1 MKKQF
6 LFFLFCLCAG
16 VSNVWAQ
23 ETDWSSLFT
32 RVSEGITYTCENDEA
47 YPWSLADGVLTS
59 TNKGVGGSSSTFKI
73 SLTCEHLAQI
83 QWRYSV
89 SSESGYDKLTI
100 KHNGV
105 ELGTYSGE
113 KEFQYYTIDVL
124 AGTHELTFTYSKDGS
139 TDTGRDEAQ
148 ISTISI
154 RSWGLEAVEI
164 NLSAPG
170 QLGEEAVAAV
180 GTLPQMVSMR
190 LQGTLNKEDWNAI
203 SNMTGLKYVDL
214 TETTLTEIPERGF
227 ANCKVQEIKWPKNL
241 KVIGKAAFCSGSGN
255 NYYYGYL
262 KGHLVLPETLDS
274 IGPAAFYASPIQKVT
289 MPHKTVALTS
299 KIFQNC
305 SSLKEVE
312 FNSCSS
318 YITSEMFKSCNSLQS
333 VSDADSV
340 KAVYNGA
347 FYGCTSLSTL
357 GTKNPKSVADYA
369 FYECKKLDSIG
380 LSEVTSLGLCAFY
393 SCQSL
398 KTVDMPKVSSMSESC
413 FSSCSALTS
422 VSIGDK
428 LSTIPSS
435 AFSGCSALKTITLGA
450 SVSYFDSYAFNGVS
464 PEKLYINA
472 PTPPGVYSSG
482 VFGSTSGTLYVPE
495 YSMVSYKLHDYWS
508 KFTSVDVNPNP
519 VTSLALNGK
528 LSLTSNARIPDSPN
542 VMMYGNGSS
551 FIVNGNKE
559 QTLGRFVAH
568 YNNSAS
574 SSIISRCNNM
584 TSTGSEV
591 RYYLDDRYWYFICPP
606 FDVRMSDI
614 TTIYGN
620 QVAVRYYDS
629 EARAAGST
637 SNWKDVAPDAT
648 LKAGQGYIFKTSSD
662 DHVCMPA
669 TEETHNQIFRSQ
681 AVTTPLSEYS
691 SDDANARNWNLV
703 GNPYACFY
711 DIYRMDYTAP
721 LTVWNSV
728 NKTYNAYSIADDA
741 FALHPM
747 EAFFVQKPD
756 GVEAITF
763 QPEGRQITST
773 IDHSAGVKAM
783 AGKAA
788 SRRFIELE
796 LSNGITDDHTRLV
809 VNPQA
814 QETFD
819 ANNDASKMMST
830 DITAQIFSVQGDEA
844 YAIKESPFA
853 AGQAEIGMW
862 FPADGQYVVNITRAD
877 VKVELMDNGAV
888 VPMPY
893 TFTADE
899 GFCEG
904 RFVLRITTDPT
915 AIEGVDG
922 NDASAPLYDLQG
934 RKVGST
940 THKGIYVQKGKKMVV
955 K

>member
-16 VSNVWAQ
+16 VSNLWAQ
-23 ETDWSSLFT
+23 ETDWSPLFT
-32 RVSEGITYTCENDEA
+32 RVSEGVTYTCENDEA
-47 YPWSLADGVLTS
+47 YPWNLANGSLIS
-59 TNKGVGGSSSTFKI
+59 TNKAHSSSSTFKI
-73 SLTCEHLAQI
+73 TFSCESAIYFHMQ
-83 QWRYSV
+83 YGT
-89 SSESGYDKLTI
+89 SSEGTYDKLTVVLDERTFTCS
-100 KHNGV
+100 GTVSSFDFV
-105 ELGTYSGE
+105 ELQPGE
-113 KEFQYYTIDVL
+113 HVL
-124 AGTHELTFTYSKDGS
+124 TLTYSKDGS
-139 TDTGRDEAQ
+139 GSSGSDQVWVSSLKLTDMETG
-148 ISTISI
+148 IPVI
-154 RSWGLEAVEI
+154 GLA
-164 NLSAPG
+164 APG
-170 QLGEEAVAAV
+170 QLGEEAIAQF
-180 GTLPQMVSMR
+180 GTLPKVDVLR
-190 LQGTLNKEDWNAI
+190 LKGSLNKEDWTTI
-203 SNMTGLKYVDL
+203 KNMTTLCYLDMS
-214 TETTLTEIPERGF
+214 ETTVTEIPAEAFTNTSIRT
-227 ANCKVQEIKWPKNL
+227 IKWPANL
-241 KVIGKAAFCSGSGN
+241 KVIGGKAFYN
-255 NYYYGYL
+255 KYL
-262 KGHLVLPETLDS
+262 RGHLVLPETLDS
-274 IGPAAFYASPIQKVT
+274 IGPSAFYRNYIDSVS
-289 MPHKTVALTS
+289 MPHKQIAFANDIFRENSNLT
-299 KIFQNC
+299 K
-305 SSLKEVE
+305 VE
-312 FNSCSS
+312 FNSCAS
-318 YITSEMFKSCNSLQS
+318 YMTNNMFYS
-333 VSDADSV
+333 
-340 KAVYNGA
+340 
-347 FYGCTSLSTL
+347 
-357 GTKNPKSVADYA
+357 
-369 FYECKKLDSIG
+369 CKKLRSVSGMECVKTIGGSVFAECDSLRTVGNIVPTMIG
-380 LSEVTSLGLCAFY
+380 NNAFYACRKLESFDLSQVTSVGEGAFY

-398 KTVDMPKVSSMSESC
+398 KTVDMPEVSSMGGSC

-428 LSTIPSS
+428 LSKIPNS

-450 SVSYFDSYAFNGVS
+450 SVSYFDYNAFNGVS

-472 PTPPGVYSSG
+472 PTPPGVYNNNT
-482 VFGSTSGTLYVPE
+482 FASTSGSLYVPE

-519 VTSLALNGK
+519 VTSLTLSGK

-542 VMMYGNGSS
+542 VMMNTGSS

-559 QTLGRFVAH
+559 QTLGSFVAY
-568 YNNSAS
+568 YNNGVS
-574 SSIISRCNNM
+574 SSVISRCNNM
-584 TSTGSEV
+584 TSTGSEA
-591 RYYLDDRYWYFICPP
+591 RYWMNSGYWYFICPP

-614 TTIYGN
+614 TTISGN
-620 QVAVRYYDS
+620 QVAIRYYDS
-629 EARAAGST
+629 EARATGST
-637 SNWKDVAPDAT
+637 SNWKDVAPEAT
-648 LKAGQGYIFKTSSD
+648 LKAGQGYIFRVSSAD
-662 DHVCMPA
+662 YVCMPA

-721 LTVWNSV
+721 LTVWNSD
-728 NKTYNAYSIADDA
+728 NRTYNAYSIADDD
-741 FALHPM
+741 FALRPM

-763 QPEGRQITST
+763 QPEGRQTDSN

-796 LSNGITDDHTRLV
+796 LSNGTTDDHTRLV

-830 DITAQIFSVQGDEA
+830 DITAQIFSVLGDEA

>member
-16 VSNVWAQ
+16 VSNLWAQ
-23 ETDWSSLFT
+23 ETDWSPLFT
-32 RVSEGITYTCENDEA
+32 RVSEGVTYTCENDEA
-47 YPWSLADGVLTS
+47 YPWNLANGSLIS
-59 TNKGVGGSSSTFKI
+59 TNKAHSSSSTFKI
-73 SLTCEHLAQI
+73 TFSCESAIYFHMQ
-83 QWRYSV
+83 YGT
-89 SSESGYDKLTI
+89 SSEGTYDKLTVVLDERTFTCS
-100 KHNGV
+100 GTVSSFDFV
-105 ELGTYSGE
+105 ELQPGE
-113 KEFQYYTIDVL
+113 HVL
-124 AGTHELTFTYSKDGS
+124 TLTYSKDGS
-139 TDTGRDEAQ
+139 GSSGSDQVWVSSLKLTDMETGIPVIDLA
-148 ISTISI
+148 
-154 RSWGLEAVEI
+154 
-164 NLSAPG
+164 APG
-170 QLGEEAVAAV
+170 QLGEEAIAQF
-180 GTLPQMVSMR
+180 GTLPKVDVLR
-190 LQGTLNKEDWNAI
+190 LKGSLNKEDWTTI
-203 SNMTGLKYVDL
+203 KNMTTLCYLDMS
-214 TETTLTEIPERGF
+214 ETTVTEIPAEAFTNTSIRT
-227 ANCKVQEIKWPKNL
+227 IKWPANL
-241 KVIGKAAFCSGSGN
+241 KVIGGKAFYN
-255 NYYYGYL
+255 KYL
-262 KGHLVLPETLDS
+262 RGHLVLPETLDS
-274 IGPAAFYASPIQKVT
+274 IGPSAFYRNYIDSVS
-289 MPHKTVALTS
+289 MPHKQIAFANDIFRENSNLT
-299 KIFQNC
+299 K
-305 SSLKEVE
+305 VE
-312 FNSCSS
+312 FNSCAS
-318 YITSEMFKSCNSLQS
+318 YMTNNMFYS
-333 VSDADSV
+333 
-340 KAVYNGA
+340 
-347 FYGCTSLSTL
+347 
-357 GTKNPKSVADYA
+357 
-369 FYECKKLDSIG
+369 CKKLRSVSGMECVKTIGGSVFAECDSLRTVGNIVPTMIG
-380 LSEVTSLGLCAFY
+380 NNAFYACRKLESFDLSQVTSVGEGAFY

-398 KTVDMPKVSSMSESC
+398 KTVDMPEVSSMGGSC

-428 LSTIPSS
+428 LSKIPRS
-435 AFSGCSALKTITLGA
+435 AFAVCSALKTITLGA
-450 SVSYFDSYAFNGVS
+450 SVSYFDYNAFNGVS

-472 PTPPGVYSSG
+472 PTPPGVYNNNT
-482 VFGSTSGTLYVPE
+482 FASTSGTLYVPE

-542 VMMYGNGSS
+542 VMMNTGSS

-559 QTLGRFVAH
+559 QTLGRFVAY
-568 YNNSAS
+568 YNYGAS

-584 TSTGSEV
+584 TSTASEA
-591 RYYLDDRYWYFICPP
+591 RYWMNSGYWYFICPP

-614 TTIYGN
+614 TTISGN
-620 QVAVRYYDS
+620 QVAIRYYDS
-629 EARAAGST
+629 EARATGST

-648 LKAGQGYIFKTSSD
+648 LKAGQGYIFRVSSAD
-662 DHVCMPA
+662 YVCMPA

-721 LTVWNSV
+721 LTVWNSD
-728 NKTYNAYSIADDA
+728 NSTYNAYSIADDD
-741 FALHPM
+741 FALRPM
-747 EAFFVQKPD
+747 QAFFVQKPD

-763 QPEGRQITST
+763 QPEGRQTDSN

-796 LSNGITDDHTRLV
+796 LSNGTTDDHTRLV

-830 DITAQIFSVQGDEA
+830 DITAQIFSVLGDEA

>member
-23 ETDWSSLFT
+23 ETDWSPLFT
-32 RVSEGITYTCENDEA
+32 RVCEGVTYTCENDEA
-47 YPWSLADGVLTS
+47 YPWNLANGYLIS
-59 TNKGVGGSSSTFKI
+59 TNKAHNSSSTFKI
-73 SLTCEHLAQI
+73 TFSCESAIYFYMQ
-83 QWRYSV
+83 YGTST
-89 SSESGYDKLTI
+89 ENGYDKLTVVLD
-100 KHNGV
+100 GSTSV
-105 ELGTYSGE
+105 CSGTASSDEFEELQPGE
-113 KEFQYYTIDVL
+113 HVL
-124 AGTHELTFTYSKDGS
+124 TLTYSKDGS
-139 TDTGRDEAQ
+139 GVGGSDQVWVSGLSLFDKETGVPLIDLA
-148 ISTISI
+148 
-154 RSWGLEAVEI
+154 
-164 NLSAPG
+164 APG
-170 QLGEEAVAAV
+170 QLGEEAVAQF
-180 GTLPQMVSMR
+180 GTLPKVDIVR
-190 LQGTLNKEDWNAI
+190 LKGSLNAEDWKTI
-203 SNMTGLKYVDL
+203 KNMTGLSYLDM
-214 TETTLTEIPERGF
+214 TETTVTEIPAEAFTNNRI
-227 ANCKVQEIKWPKNL
+227 KTIKWPANL
-241 KVIGKAAFCSGSGN
+241 KVIGGKAFYDKS
-255 NYYYGYL
+255 L
-262 KGHLVLPETLDS
+262 RGHLVLPETLDS
-274 IGPAAFYASPIQKVT
+274 IGPSAFYRNSIDSVS
-289 MPHKTVALTS
+289 MPHKQIAFANDIFRENPNLT
-299 KIFQNC
+299 K
-305 SSLKEVE
+305 VE
-312 FNSCSS
+312 FNSCAS
-318 YITSEMFKSCNSLQS
+318 YMTNNMFYSCKKLRS
-333 VSDADSV
+333 VSGMECVKTIGGSVFAECDSLRTV
-340 KAVYNGA
+340 GNIVPTTIGQ
-347 FYGCTSLSTL
+347 
-357 GTKNPKSVADYA
+357 YA
-369 FYECKKLDSIG
+369 FYNCKKLESFD
-380 LSEVTSLGLCAFY
+380 LSQVTSVGKYAFQSCHTFKSVHMPNVTSLGEYCFYDCAGLTEVSVGDKISQIPGRAFN
-393 SCQSL
+393 SCSSL
-398 KTVDMPKVSSMSESC
+398 KTV
-413 FSSCSALTS
+413 
-422 VSIGDK
+422 
-428 LSTIPSS
+428 
-435 AFSGCSALKTITLGA
+435 TLGA
-450 SVSYFDSYAFNGVS
+450 SVSYVETYAFGNS
-464 PEKLYINA
+464 SIEKLYVNS
-472 PTPPGVYSSG
+472 PTPPGVYDSNT
-482 VFGSTSGTLYVPE
+482 FGSTSGTLYVPE

-519 VTSLALNGK
+519 VSSLTLKGK
-528 LSLTSNARIPDSPN
+528 LSLTSNARIPGSPN
-542 VMMYGNGSS
+542 VMMDNNGSS

-559 QTLGRFVAH
+559 QTLGRFVA
-568 YNNSAS
+568 YYDNSAS

-584 TSTGSEV
+584 SSTASEA
-591 RYYLDDRYWYFICPP
+591 RYLMYSGRWYFICPP

-614 TTIYGN
+614 TTISGD

-648 LKAGQGYIFKTSSD
+648 LKAGQGYIFRVSSAAY
-662 DHVCMPA
+662 VCMPA

-721 LTVWNSV
+721 LTVWNTDNS
-728 NKTYNAYSIADDA
+728 TYNAYSIADDD
-741 FALHPM
+741 FALRPM
-747 EAFFVQKPD
+747 QAFFVQKPD
-756 GVEAITF
+756 GMEAITF

-773 IDHSAGVKAM
+773 IDHPAGVKAM

-915 AIEGVDG
+915 AIEGVEG

-940 THKGIYVQKGKKMVV
+940 TRKGIYVQKGKKMVV

>member
-23 ETDWSSLFT
+23 ETDWSPLFT
-32 RVSEGITYTCENDEA
+32 RVSEGVTYTCENDEA
-47 YPWSLADGVLTS
+47 YPWNLANGYLIS
-59 TNKGVGGSSSTFKI
+59 TNKADNSSSTFKI
-73 SLTCEHLAQI
+73 TFSCES
-83 QWRYSV
+83 SV
-89 SSESGYDKLTI
+89 LFGMNYGTSTESGYDKLTVVLDG
-100 KHNGV
+100 NSFTCSGTASSDEFT
-105 ELGTYSGE
+105 ELQPGE
-113 KEFQYYTIDVL
+113 HVL
-124 AGTHELTFTYSKDGS
+124 TLTYSKDGS
-139 TDTGRDEAQ
+139 GSSGSDQVWVSRLALMDQETGIPVIDLA
-148 ISTISI
+148 
-154 RSWGLEAVEI
+154 
-164 NLSAPG
+164 APG
-170 QLGEEAVAAV
+170 QLGEEAVAQF
-180 GTLPQMVSMR
+180 GTLPKVDVLR
-190 LQGTLNKEDWNAI
+190 LKGSLNKEDWATI
-203 SNMTGLKYVDL
+203 KNMTGLSYLDM
-214 TETTLTEIPERGF
+214 TETTVTEIPAEAFTNNRI
-227 ANCKVQEIKWPKNL
+227 KTIKWPANL
-241 KVIGKAAFCSGSGN
+241 KVIGGKAF
-255 NYYYGYL
+255 YEKYL

-274 IGPAAFYASPIQKVT
+274 IGPSAFYKNSIDSVS
-289 MPHKTVALTS
+289 MPHKQIAFANDIFRENPNLT
-299 KIFQNC
+299 K
-305 SSLKEVE
+305 VE
-312 FNSCSS
+312 FNSCAS
-318 YITSEMFKSCNSLQS
+318 YMTNNMFYSCKRLRS
-333 VSDADSV
+333 VSGMECVKTIGGSVFAHCDSLRTV
-340 KAVYNGA
+340 GNISPTTVGQYGFYN
-347 FYGCTSLSTL
+347 
-357 GTKNPKSVADYA
+357 
-369 FYECKKLDSIG
+369 CKKLESFD
-380 LSEVTSLGLCAFY
+380 LSQMTSVGEDAFY

-398 KTVDMPKVSSMSESC
+398 KTVDMPEVSSMGGSC

-428 LSTIPSS
+428 LSKIPSS

-450 SVSYFDSYAFNGVS
+450 SVSYFDSNAFNGVS

-472 PTPPGVYSSG
+472 PTPPGVYSNG
-482 VFGSTSGTLYVPE
+482 TFGSTSGTLYVPE

-542 VMMYGNGSS
+542 VMMYANGSS
-551 FIVNGNKE
+551 FIINGNKE
-559 QTLGRFVAH
+559 QTLGRFVAY

-584 TSTGSEV
+584 SSTASEA
-591 RYYLDDRYWYFICPP
+591 RYWMNSGYWYFICPP

-614 TTIYGN
+614 TTISGN
-620 QVAVRYYDS
+620 QVAIRYYDS
-629 EARAAGST
+629 EARATGST
-637 SNWKDVAPDAT
+637 SNWKDVAPEAT
-648 LKAGQGYIFKTSSD
+648 LKAGQGYIFRVSSAD
-662 DHVCMPA
+662 YVCMPA

-721 LTVWNSV
+721 LTVWNSD
-728 NKTYNAYSIADDA
+728 NSTYNAYSIADDD
-741 FALHPM
+741 FALRPM
-747 EAFFVQKPD
+747 QAFFVQKPD

-773 IDHSAGVKAM
+773 IDHPAGVKAM

-862 FPADGQYVVNITRAD
+862 FPADGQYVVNTTRAD

-915 AIEGVDG
+915 AIEGVEG

>member
-16 VSNVWAQ
+16 VSNLWAQ
-23 ETDWSSLFT
+23 ETDWSPLFT
-32 RVSEGITYTCENDEA
+32 RVSEGVTYTCENDEA
-47 YPWSLADGVLTS
+47 YPWNLANGSLIS
-59 TNKGVGGSSSTFKI
+59 TNKAHSSSSTFKI
-73 SLTCEHLAQI
+73 TFSCESAIYFHMQ
-83 QWRYSV
+83 YGT
-89 SSESGYDKLTI
+89 SSEGTYDKLTVVLDERTFTCS
-100 KHNGV
+100 GTVSSFDFV
-105 ELGTYSGE
+105 ELQPGE
-113 KEFQYYTIDVL
+113 HVL
-124 AGTHELTFTYSKDGS
+124 TLTYSKDGS
-139 TDTGRDEAQ
+139 GSSGSDQVWVSSLKLTDMETG
-148 ISTISI
+148 IPVI
-154 RSWGLEAVEI
+154 GLA
-164 NLSAPG
+164 APG
-170 QLGEEAVAAV
+170 QLGEEAIAQF
-180 GTLPQMVSMR
+180 GTLPKVDVLR
-190 LQGTLNKEDWNAI
+190 LKGSLNKEDWTTI
-203 SNMTGLKYVDL
+203 KNMTYLCYLDMS
-214 TETTLTEIPERGF
+214 ETTVTEIPAEAFTNTSIRT
-227 ANCKVQEIKWPKNL
+227 IKWPANL
-241 KVIGKAAFCSGSGN
+241 KVIGGKAFYN
-255 NYYYGYL
+255 KYL
-262 KGHLVLPETLDS
+262 RGHLVLPETLDS
-274 IGPAAFYASPIQKVT
+274 IGPSAFYRNYIDSVS
-289 MPHKTVALTS
+289 MPHKQIAFANDIFRENSNLT
-299 KIFQNC
+299 K
-305 SSLKEVE
+305 VE
-312 FNSCSS
+312 FNSCAS
-318 YITSEMFKSCNSLQS
+318 YMTNNMFYS
-333 VSDADSV
+333 
-340 KAVYNGA
+340 
-347 FYGCTSLSTL
+347 
-357 GTKNPKSVADYA
+357 
-369 FYECKKLDSIG
+369 CKKLRSVSGMECVKTIGGSVFAGCDSLRTVGNIVPTMIG
-380 LSEVTSLGLCAFY
+380 NNAFYACRKLESFDLSQVTSVGEGAFQSCHTFKSVHMPNVTSLGDLCFYDCAGLTEVSVGDKISKIPNQAFS
-393 SCQSL
+393 SCPSL
-398 KTVDMPKVSSMSESC
+398 KTV
-413 FSSCSALTS
+413 
-422 VSIGDK
+422 
-428 LSTIPSS
+428 
-435 AFSGCSALKTITLGA
+435 TLGA
-450 SVSYFDSYAFNGVS
+450 SVSDIGYYAFRNSSV
-464 PEKLYINA
+464 EKLYVNS
-472 PTPPGVYSSG
+472 PTPPGVYNND

-519 VTSLALNGK
+519 VTSLTLSGK

-542 VMMYGNGSS
+542 VMMNTGSS

-559 QTLGRFVAH
+559 QTLGSFVAY

-584 TSTGSEV
+584 SSTASEA
-591 RYYLDDRYWYFICPP
+591 RYRMNSGYWYFICPP

-614 TTIYGN
+614 TTISGN

-629 EARAAGST
+629 EARATGST
-637 SNWKDVAPDAT
+637 SNWKDVAPEAT
-648 LKAGQGYIFKTSSD
+648 LKAGQGYIFRVSSAD
-662 DHVCMPA
+662 YVCMPA

-721 LTVWNSV
+721 LTVWNSD
-728 NKTYNAYSIADDA
+728 NSTYNAYSIADDD
-741 FALHPM
+741 FALRPM
-747 EAFFVQKPD
+747 QAFFVQKPD

-763 QPEGRQITST
+763 QPDGRQITST

-877 VKVELMDNGAV
+877 VKVELMDNGTV

>member
-16 VSNVWAQ
+16 VSNLWAQ
-23 ETDWSSLFT
+23 ETDWSPLFT

-47 YPWSLADGVLTS
+47 YPWNLANGSLIS
-59 TNKGVGGSSSTFKI
+59 TNKAHSSSSTFKI
-73 SLTCEHLAQI
+73 TFSCESAIYFHMQ
-83 QWRYSV
+83 YGT
-89 SSESGYDKLTI
+89 SSEGTYDKLTVVLDERTFTCS
-100 KHNGV
+100 GTVSSFDFV
-105 ELGTYSGE
+105 ELQPGE
-113 KEFQYYTIDVL
+113 HVL
-124 AGTHELTFTYSKDGS
+124 TLTYSKDGS
-139 TDTGRDEAQ
+139 GSSGSDQVWVSSLKLTDMETG
-148 ISTISI
+148 IPVI
-154 RSWGLEAVEI
+154 GLA
-164 NLSAPG
+164 APG
-170 QLGEEAVAAV
+170 QLGEEAIAQF
-180 GTLPQMVSMR
+180 GTLPKVDVLR
-190 LQGTLNKEDWNAI
+190 LKGSLNKEDWTTI
-203 SNMTGLKYVDL
+203 KNMTYLCYLDMS
-214 TETTLTEIPERGF
+214 ETTVTEIPAEAFTNTSIRT
-227 ANCKVQEIKWPKNL
+227 IKWPANL
-241 KVIGKAAFCSGSGN
+241 KVIGGKAFYN
-255 NYYYGYL
+255 KYL
-262 KGHLVLPETLDS
+262 RGHLVLPETLDS
-274 IGPAAFYASPIQKVT
+274 IGPSAFYRNYIDSVS
-289 MPHKTVALTS
+289 MPHKQIAFANDIFRENSNLT
-299 KIFQNC
+299 K
-305 SSLKEVE
+305 VE
-312 FNSCSS
+312 FNSCAS
-318 YITSEMFKSCNSLQS
+318 YMTNNMFYS
-333 VSDADSV
+333 
-340 KAVYNGA
+340 
-347 FYGCTSLSTL
+347 
-357 GTKNPKSVADYA
+357 
-369 FYECKKLDSIG
+369 CKKLRSVSGMECVKTIGGSVFAGCDSLRTVGNIVPTMIG
-380 LSEVTSLGLCAFY
+380 NNAFYACRKLESFDLSQVTSVGEGAFQSCHTFKSVHMPNVTSLGDLCFYDCAGLTEVSVGDKISKIPNQAFS
-393 SCQSL
+393 SCPSL
-398 KTVDMPKVSSMSESC
+398 KTV
-413 FSSCSALTS
+413 
-422 VSIGDK
+422 
-428 LSTIPSS
+428 
-435 AFSGCSALKTITLGA
+435 TLGA
-450 SVSYFDSYAFNGVS
+450 SVSDIGYYAFRNSSV
-464 PEKLYINA
+464 EKLYVNS
-472 PTPPGVYSSG
+472 PTPPGVYNND

-519 VTSLALNGK
+519 VTSLTLSGK

-542 VMMYGNGSS
+542 VMMNTGSS

-559 QTLGRFVAH
+559 QTLGSFVAY
-568 YNNSAS
+568 YNNGVS
-574 SSIISRCNNM
+574 SSVISRCNNM
-584 TSTGSEV
+584 TSTGSEA
-591 RYYLDDRYWYFICPP
+591 RYWMNSGYWYFICPP

-614 TTIYGN
+614 TTISGN
-620 QVAVRYYDS
+620 QVAIRYYDS
-629 EARAAGST
+629 EARATGST
-637 SNWKDVAPDAT
+637 SNWKDVAPEAT
-648 LKAGQGYIFKTSSD
+648 LKAGQGYIFRVSSAD
-662 DHVCMPA
+662 YVCMPA

-721 LTVWNSV
+721 LTVWNSD
-728 NKTYNAYSIADDA
+728 NRTYNAYSIADDD
-741 FALHPM
+741 FALRPM

-796 LSNGITDDHTRLV
+796 LSNGTTDDHTRLV

-830 DITAQIFSVQGDEA
+830 DITAQIFSVLGDEA

>member
-23 ETDWSSLFT
+23 ETDWSPLFT
-32 RVSEGITYTCENDEA
+32 RVCEGVTYTCENDEA
-47 YPWSLADGVLTS
+47 YPWNLANGSLIS
-59 TNKGVGGSSSTFKI
+59 TNKVDNSSSTFKI
-73 SLTCEHLAQI
+73 TFSCES
-83 QWRYSV
+83 SV
-89 SSESGYDKLTI
+89 LFYMDYGTSTESGYDKLTVVLDG
-100 KHNGV
+100 NSFTCS
-105 ELGTYSGE
+105 GTASSGE
-113 KEFQYYTIDVL
+113 LTELQSGEHVL
-124 AGTHELTFTYSKDGS
+124 TLTYSKDGS
-139 TDTGRDEAQ
+139 GYGGSDQVWVSGLSFFDKETGVPLIDLA
-148 ISTISI
+148 
-154 RSWGLEAVEI
+154 
-164 NLSAPG
+164 APG
-170 QLGEEAVAAV
+170 QLGEEAVAQF
-180 GTLPQMVSMR
+180 GTLPKVDIVR
-190 LQGTLNKEDWNAI
+190 LKGSLNKEDWTTI
-203 SNMTGLKYVDL
+203 KNMTGLRYLDM
-214 TETTLTEIPERGF
+214 TETTVTEIPAEAF
-227 ANCKVQEIKWPKNL
+227 TNNPISAIKWPANL
-241 KVIGKAAFCSGSGN
+241 KVIGGKAFYFRS
-255 NYYYGYL
+255 L
-262 KGHLVLPETLDS
+262 RGHLVLPETLDS
-274 IGPAAFYASPIQKVT
+274 IGPSAFYGNSIDSVS
-289 MPHKTVALTS
+289 MPHKQIAFANDIFRENPNLT
-299 KIFQNC
+299 K
-305 SSLKEVE
+305 VE
-312 FNSCSS
+312 FNSCAS
-318 YITSEMFKSCNSLQS
+318 YMTNNMFYS
-333 VSDADSV
+333 
-340 KAVYNGA
+340 
-347 FYGCTSLSTL
+347 
-357 GTKNPKSVADYA
+357 
-369 FYECKKLDSIG
+369 CKKLR
-380 LSEVTSLGLCAFY
+380 
-393 SCQSL
+393 
-398 KTVDMPKVSSMSESC
+398 
-413 FSSCSALTS
+413 S
-422 VSIGDK
+422 VSGMECVKTIGG
-428 LSTIPSS
+428 S
-435 AFSGCSALKTITLGA
+435 AFSGCDSLRTVGNIVPTMIGNNAFNACKKLEPFDLSQVTSVGESALRSCHTFKSVHMPNVTSLGEYCFYDCAGLTEVSVGDKISKIPSQAFHYCPSLKTVTLGA
-450 SVSYFDSYAFNGVS
+450 SVSDIGYYAFRNS
-464 PEKLYINA
+464 SIEKLYVNS
-472 PTPPGVYSSG
+472 PTPPGVYNND
-482 VFGSTSGTLYVPE
+482 VFGSTRGTLYVPE

-559 QTLGRFVAH
+559 QTLGSFVAY
-568 YNNSAS
+568 YNNTSS

-584 TSTGSEV
+584 SSTASEA
-591 RYYLDDRYWYFICPP
+591 RYWMNSGYWYFICPP

-629 EARAAGST
+629 EARATGST

-648 LKAGQGYIFKTSSD
+648 LKAGQGYIFRVSSAD
-662 DHVCMPA
+662 YVCMPA

-721 LTVWNSV
+721 LTVWDSD
-728 NKTYNAYSIADDA
+728 KSTYNAYSIADDD
-741 FALHPM
+741 FALRPM
-747 EAFFVQKPD
+747 QAFFVQKPD
-756 GVEAITF
+756 GMEAITF

-773 IDHSAGVKAM
+773 IDHPAGVKAM

-904 RFVLRITTDPT
+904 RFVLRITTAPT

>member
-1 MKKQF
+1 MKKYF

-23 ETDWSSLFT
+23 ETDWSPLFT
-32 RVSEGITYTCENDEA
+32 RVCEGVTYTCENDEA
-47 YPWSLADGVLTS
+47 YPWNLANGYLIS
-59 TNKGVGGSSSTFKI
+59 TNKADNSSSTFKI
-73 SLTCEHLAQI
+73 TFSCES
-83 QWRYSV
+83 SV
-89 SSESGYDKLTI
+89 LFGMNYGTSTESGYDKLTVVLDG
-100 KHNGV
+100 NSFTCSGTASSDGFT
-105 ELGTYSGE
+105 ELQPGE
-113 KEFQYYTIDVL
+113 HVL
-124 AGTHELTFTYSKDGS
+124 TLTYSKDGS
-139 TDTGRDEAQ
+139 GSSGSDQVWVSRLALMDQETGIPVIDLA
-148 ISTISI
+148 
-154 RSWGLEAVEI
+154 
-164 NLSAPG
+164 APG
-170 QLGEEAVAAV
+170 QLGEEAVAQF
-180 GTLPQMVSMR
+180 GTLPKVDVLR
-190 LQGTLNKEDWNAI
+190 LKGSLNKEDWTTI
-203 SNMTGLKYVDL
+203 KNMTGLSYLDM
-214 TETTLTEIPERGF
+214 TETTVTEIPAEAFTNNRI
-227 ANCKVQEIKWPKNL
+227 KTIKWPANL
-241 KVIGKAAFCSGSGN
+241 KVIGGKAF
-255 NYYYGYL
+255 YDKYL

-274 IGPAAFYASPIQKVT
+274 IGPSAFYKNSIDSVS
-289 MPHKTVALTS
+289 MPHKQIAFANDIFRENPNLT
-299 KIFQNC
+299 K
-305 SSLKEVE
+305 VE
-312 FNSCSS
+312 FNSCAS
-318 YITSEMFKSCNSLQS
+318 YMTNNMFYS
-333 VSDADSV
+333 
-340 KAVYNGA
+340 
-347 FYGCTSLSTL
+347 
-357 GTKNPKSVADYA
+357 
-369 FYECKKLDSIG
+369 CKKLRSVSGMECVKTIGGSVFAHCDSLRTVGNISPTTVG
-380 LSEVTSLGLCAFY
+380 QYGFYNCKKLESFDLSQVTSVGEDAFY

-398 KTVDMPKVSSMSESC
+398 KTVDMPEVSSMGGSC

-428 LSTIPSS
+428 LSKIPSS

-450 SVSYFDSYAFNGVS
+450 SVSYFDSNAFNGVC

-472 PTPPGVYSSG
+472 PTPPGVYSNG
-482 VFGSTSGTLYVPE
+482 TFGSTSGTLYVPE

-559 QTLGRFVAH
+559 QTLGGFVAY
-568 YNNSAS
+568 YNYGVS
-574 SSIISRCNNM
+574 SSVISRCNNM
-584 TSTGSEV
+584 SSTASEA
-591 RYYLDDRYWYFICPP
+591 RYWMNSGYWYFICPP

-614 TTIYGN
+614 YAWSGN
-620 QVAVRYYDS
+620 QVAIRYYDS
-629 EARAAGST
+629 EARATGST

-648 LKAGQGYIFKTSSD
+648 LKAGQGYIFRVSSAD
-662 DHVCMPA
+662 YVCMPA

-721 LTVWNSV
+721 LTVWNSD
-728 NKTYNAYSIADDA
+728 NSTYNAYSIADDD
-741 FALHPM
+741 FALRPM
-747 EAFFVQKPD
+747 QAFFVQKPD

-915 AIEGVDG
+915 AIEGVEG

>member
-16 VSNVWAQ
+16 VSNLWAQ
-23 ETDWSSLFT
+23 ETDWSPLFT
-32 RVSEGITYTCENDEA
+32 RVSEGVTYTCENDEA
-47 YPWSLADGVLTS
+47 YPWNLANGSLIS
-59 TNKGVGGSSSTFKI
+59 TNKAHSSSSTFKI
-73 SLTCEHLAQI
+73 TFSCESAIYFHMQ
-83 QWRYSV
+83 YGT
-89 SSESGYDKLTI
+89 SSEGTYDKLTVVLDERTFTCS
-100 KHNGV
+100 GTVSSFDFV
-105 ELGTYSGE
+105 ELQPGE
-113 KEFQYYTIDVL
+113 HVL
-124 AGTHELTFTYSKDGS
+124 TLTYSKDGS
-139 TDTGRDEAQ
+139 GSSGSDQVWVSSLKLTDMETG
-148 ISTISI
+148 IPVI
-154 RSWGLEAVEI
+154 GLA
-164 NLSAPG
+164 APG
-170 QLGEEAVAAV
+170 QLGEEAIAQF
-180 GTLPQMVSMR
+180 GTLPKVDVLR
-190 LQGTLNKEDWNAI
+190 LKGSLNKEDWTTI
-203 SNMTGLKYVDL
+203 KNMTYLCYLDMS
-214 TETTLTEIPERGF
+214 ETTVTEIPAEAFTNTSIRT
-227 ANCKVQEIKWPKNL
+227 IKWPANL
-241 KVIGKAAFCSGSGN
+241 KVIGGKAFYN
-255 NYYYGYL
+255 KYL
-262 KGHLVLPETLDS
+262 RGHLVLPETLDS
-274 IGPAAFYASPIQKVT
+274 IGPSAFYRNYIDSVS
-289 MPHKTVALTS
+289 MPHKQIAFANDIFRENSNLT
-299 KIFQNC
+299 K
-305 SSLKEVE
+305 VE
-312 FNSCSS
+312 FNSCAS
-318 YITSEMFKSCNSLQS
+318 YMTNNMFCS
-333 VSDADSV
+333 
-340 KAVYNGA
+340 
-347 FYGCTSLSTL
+347 
-357 GTKNPKSVADYA
+357 
-369 FYECKKLDSIG
+369 CKKLRSVSGMECVKTIGGSVFAECDSLRTVGNIVPTMIG
-380 LSEVTSLGLCAFY
+380 NNAFYACRKLESFDLSQVTSVGEGAFY

-398 KTVDMPKVSSMSESC
+398 KTVDMPEVSSMGGGC

-428 LSTIPSS
+428 LSKIPNS

-450 SVSYFDSYAFNGVS
+450 SVSYFDYSAFYGVS

-472 PTPPGVYSSG
+472 PTPPGVYNND

-519 VTSLALNGK
+519 VTSLTLSGK

-542 VMMYGNGSS
+542 VMMNTGSS

-559 QTLGRFVAH
+559 QTLGSFVAY
-568 YNNSAS
+568 YNNGVS
-574 SSIISRCNNM
+574 SSVISRCNNM
-584 TSTGSEV
+584 TSTGSEA
-591 RYYLDDRYWYFICPP
+591 RYWMNSGYWYFICPP

-614 TTIYGN
+614 TTISGN
-620 QVAVRYYDS
+620 QVAIRYYDS
-629 EARAAGST
+629 EARATGST
-637 SNWKDVAPDAT
+637 SNWKDVAPEAT
-648 LKAGQGYIFKTSSD
+648 LKAGQGYIFRVSSAD
-662 DHVCMPA
+662 YVCMPA

-721 LTVWNSV
+721 LTVWNSD
-728 NKTYNAYSIADDA
+728 NSTYNAYSIADDD

-747 EAFFVQKPD
+747 QAFFVQKPD

-763 QPEGRQITST
+763 QPEGRQTDSN

-796 LSNGITDDHTRLV
+796 LSNGTTDDHTRLV

-830 DITAQIFSVQGDEA
+830 DITAQIFSVLGDEA

>member
-16 VSNVWAQ
+16 VSNIWAQ
-23 ETDWSSLFT
+23 ETDWSPLFT
-32 RVSEGITYTCENDEA
+32 RVCEGVTYTCENDEA
-47 YPWSLADGVLTS
+47 YPWKLADGSLIS
-59 TNKGVGGSSSTFKI
+59 TNKAHSSSSTFKI
-73 SLTCEHLAQI
+73 TFNCGSAVLFYMNYGT
-83 QWRYSV
+83 ST
-89 SSESGYDKLTI
+89 ESGYDKLTVVLDG
-100 KHNGV
+100 NSF
-105 ELGTYSGE
+105 TSSGE
-113 KEFQYYTIDVL
+113 ASSGELTELQPGEHVL
-124 AGTHELTFTYSKDGS
+124 ALTYYKDGS
-139 TDTGRDEAQ
+139 GTGGSDQ
-148 ISTISI
+148 VWVS
-154 RSWGLEAVEI
+154 GLSFFDKETGIPVIDLA
-164 NLSAPG
+164 APG
-170 QLGEEAVAAV
+170 QLGEEVVAQF
-180 GTLPQMVSMR
+180 GTLPKVYVVR
-190 LQGTLNKEDWNAI
+190 LKGSLNKEDWATMKNL
-203 SNMTGLKYVDL
+203 TGLRYLDM
-214 TETTLTEIPERGF
+214 TETTVTEIPAEAFTNTLIRT
-227 ANCKVQEIKWPKNL
+227 IKWPANL
-241 KVIGKAAFCSGSGN
+241 KVIGGKAF
-255 NYYYGYL
+255 YDKYL
-262 KGHLVLPETLDS
+262 RGHLVLPETLDS
-274 IGPAAFYASPIQKVT
+274 IGPSAFYSNYIDSVS
-289 MPHKTVALTS
+289 MPHKQIAFANDIFRENSNLT
-299 KIFQNC
+299 K
-305 SSLKEVE
+305 VE
-312 FNSCSS
+312 FNSCAS
-318 YITSEMFKSCNSLQS
+318 YMTNNMFYS
-333 VSDADSV
+333 
-340 KAVYNGA
+340 
-347 FYGCTSLSTL
+347 
-357 GTKNPKSVADYA
+357 
-369 FYECKKLDSIG
+369 CKKLRSVSGMECVKTIGGSVFAGCDSLRTVGNIVPTMIG
-380 LSEVTSLGLCAFY
+380 NNAFYACRKLESFDLSQVTSVGEGAFRSCHTFKSVHMPNVTSLGDLCFYDCAGLTEVSVGDKISKIPSQAFN
-393 SCQSL
+393 SCPSL
-398 KTVDMPKVSSMSESC
+398 KTV
-413 FSSCSALTS
+413 
-422 VSIGDK
+422 
-428 LSTIPSS
+428 
-435 AFSGCSALKTITLGA
+435 TLGA
-450 SVSYFDSYAFNGVS
+450 SVSDIGYYAFRNSSV
-464 PEKLYINA
+464 EKLYVNS
-472 PTPPGVYSSG
+472 PTPPGVYNND

-551 FIVNGNKE
+551 FIINGNKE
-559 QTLGRFVAH
+559 QTLGSFVAY
-568 YNNSAS
+568 YNNGVS
-574 SSIISRCNNM
+574 SSVISRCSNM
-584 TSTGSEV
+584 SSTASEA
-591 RYYLDDRYWYFICPP
+591 RYWMNSGYWYFICPP

-614 TTIYGN
+614 TTISGN
-620 QVAVRYYDS
+620 QVAIRYYDS
-629 EARAAGST
+629 EARATGST
-637 SNWKDVAPDAT
+637 SNWKDVAPEAT
-648 LKAGQGYIFKTSSD
+648 LKAGQGYIFRVSSAD
-662 DHVCMPA
+662 YVCMPA

-721 LTVWNSV
+721 LTVWNSD
-728 NKTYNAYSIADDA
+728 NRTYNAYSIADDD
-741 FALHPM
+741 FALRPM

-763 QPEGRQITST
+763 QPEGRQTDSN

-796 LSNGITDDHTRLV
+796 LSNGTTDDHTRLV

-915 AIEGVDG
+915 AIEGVNG
-922 NDASAPLYDLQG
+922 TDASAPLYDLQG

>member
-23 ETDWSSLFT
+23 ETDWSPLFT
-32 RVSEGITYTCENDEA
+32 RVCEGVTYTCENDEA
-47 YPWSLADGVLTS
+47 YPWNLANGYLIS
-59 TNKGVGGSSSTFKI
+59 TNKAHNSSSTFKI
-73 SLTCEHLAQI
+73 TFSCES
-83 QWRYSV
+83 SV
-89 SSESGYDKLTI
+89 FFYMTYGTSTESGYDKLTVVLDGSTSVCSGTASSDEF
-100 KHNGV
+100 K
-105 ELGTYSGE
+105 ELQPGE
-113 KEFQYYTIDVL
+113 HVL
-124 AGTHELTFTYSKDGS
+124 ALTYSKDGS
-139 TDTGRDEAQ
+139 GTGGSDQ
-148 ISTISI
+148 VWVS
-154 RSWGLEAVEI
+154 GLSFFDKETGIPVIDLA
-164 NLSAPG
+164 APG
-170 QLGEEAVAAV
+170 QLGEEAVAQF
-180 GTLPQMVSMR
+180 GTLPKVDVLR
-190 LQGTLNKEDWNAI
+190 LKGSLNKEDWATI
-203 SNMTGLKYVDL
+203 KNMTGLSYLDM
-214 TETTLTEIPERGF
+214 TETTVTEIPAEAFTNNRI
-227 ANCKVQEIKWPKNL
+227 KTIKWPANL
-241 KVIGKAAFCSGSGN
+241 KVIGGKAFYDKS
-255 NYYYGYL
+255 L
-262 KGHLVLPETLDS
+262 RGHLVLPETLDS
-274 IGPAAFYASPIQKVT
+274 IGPSAFYKNSIESVS
-289 MPHKTVALTS
+289 MPHKQIAFANDIFRENPNLT
-299 KIFQNC
+299 K
-305 SSLKEVE
+305 VE
-312 FNSCSS
+312 FNSCAS
-318 YITSEMFKSCNSLQS
+318 YMTNNMFYSCKKLRS
-333 VSDADSV
+333 VSGMECVKTIGGSVFAECDSLRTV
-340 KAVYNGA
+340 GDIVPTTIGR
-347 FYGCTSLSTL
+347 
-357 GTKNPKSVADYA
+357 YA
-369 FYECKKLDSIG
+369 FYNCKKLESFD
-380 LSEVTSLGLCAFY
+380 LSQVTSVGEYAFQSCHTFKSVHMPNVTSLGNLCFYDCAGLTEVSVGDKISQIAREAFR
-393 SCQSL
+393 SCPSL
-398 KTVDMPKVSSMSESC
+398 KTV
-413 FSSCSALTS
+413 
-422 VSIGDK
+422 
-428 LSTIPSS
+428 
-435 AFSGCSALKTITLGA
+435 TLGA
-450 SVSYFDSYAFNGVS
+450 SVSYIDYYAFSNSSV
-464 PEKLYINA
+464 EKLYVNS
-472 PTPPGVYSSG
+472 PTPPGVYNND

-519 VTSLALNGK
+519 VTSLTLNGK

-542 VMMYGNGSS
+542 VKMNPGSS
-551 FIVNGNKE
+551 FIVNGNKD
-559 QTLGRFVAH
+559 QALGFFAAD
-568 YNNSAS
+568 YNNDVS

-584 TSTGSEV
+584 TSTASEV
-591 RYYLDDRYWYFICPP
+591 RYYLDDRYWYFICPT

-614 TTIYGN
+614 YAWKGN
-620 QVAVRYYDS
+620 QVAIRYYDS

-728 NKTYNAYSIADDA
+728 NKTYNAYSIADDD

-773 IDHSAGVKAM
+773 IDHSASVKAM

>member
-23 ETDWSSLFT
+23 ETDWSPLFT
-32 RVSEGITYTCENDEA
+32 RVSEGVTYTCENDEA
-47 YPWSLADGVLTS
+47 YPWNLANGYLIS
-59 TNKGVGGSSSTFKI
+59 TNKADNSSSTFKI
-73 SLTCEHLAQI
+73 TFSCES
-83 QWRYSV
+83 SV
-89 SSESGYDKLTI
+89 LFGMNYGTSTESGYDKLTVVLDG
-100 KHNGV
+100 NSFTCSGTASSDEFT
-105 ELGTYSGE
+105 ELQPGE
-113 KEFQYYTIDVL
+113 HVL
-124 AGTHELTFTYSKDGS
+124 TLTYSKDGS
-139 TDTGRDEAQ
+139 GSSGSDQVWVSRLALMDQETGIPVIDLA
-148 ISTISI
+148 
-154 RSWGLEAVEI
+154 
-164 NLSAPG
+164 APG
-170 QLGEEAVAAV
+170 QLGEEAVAQF
-180 GTLPQMVSMR
+180 GTLPKVDVLR
-190 LQGTLNKEDWNAI
+190 LKGSLNKEDWATI
-203 SNMTGLKYVDL
+203 KNMTGLSYLDM
-214 TETTLTEIPERGF
+214 TETTVTEIPAEAFTNNRI
-227 ANCKVQEIKWPKNL
+227 KTIKWPANL
-241 KVIGKAAFCSGSGN
+241 KVIGGKAF
-255 NYYYGYL
+255 YEKYL

-274 IGPAAFYASPIQKVT
+274 IGPSAFYKNSIDSVS
-289 MPHKTVALTS
+289 MPHKQIAFANDIFRENPNLT
-299 KIFQNC
+299 K
-305 SSLKEVE
+305 VE
-312 FNSCSS
+312 FNSCAS
-318 YITSEMFKSCNSLQS
+318 YMTNNMFYSCKRLRS
-333 VSDADSV
+333 VSGMECVKTIGGSVFAHCDSLHTV
-340 KAVYNGA
+340 GNISPTTVGQYGFYN
-347 FYGCTSLSTL
+347 
-357 GTKNPKSVADYA
+357 
-369 FYECKKLDSIG
+369 CKKLESFD
-380 LSEVTSLGLCAFY
+380 LSQMTSVGEDAFY

-398 KTVDMPKVSSMSESC
+398 KTVDMPEVSSMGGSC

-428 LSTIPSS
+428 LSKIPSS

-450 SVSYFDSYAFNGVS
+450 SVSYFDSNAFNGVS

-472 PTPPGVYSSG
+472 PTPPGVYSNG
-482 VFGSTSGTLYVPE
+482 TFGSTSGTLYVPE

-542 VMMYGNGSS
+542 VMMYANGSS

-559 QTLGRFVAH
+559 QTLGRFVAY

-584 TSTGSEV
+584 SSTASEA
-591 RYYLDDRYWYFICPP
+591 RYWMNSGYWYFICPP

-614 TTIYGN
+614 TTISGN
-620 QVAVRYYDS
+620 QVAIRYYDS

-648 LKAGQGYIFKTSSD
+648 LKAGQGYIFRVSSD
-662 DHVCMPA
+662 DYVCMPA

-721 LTVWNSV
+721 LTVWNSD
-728 NKTYNAYSIADDA
+728 NSTYNAYSIADDD
-741 FALHPM
+741 FALRPM
-747 EAFFVQKPD
+747 QAFFVQKPD

-915 AIEGVDG
+915 AIEGVEG

>member
-16 VSNVWAQ
+16 VSNLWAQ
-23 ETDWSSLFT
+23 ETDWSPLFT

-47 YPWSLADGVLTS
+47 YPWNLANGSLIS
-59 TNKGVGGSSSTFKI
+59 TNKAHSSSSTFKI
-73 SLTCEHLAQI
+73 TFSCESAIYFHMQ
-83 QWRYSV
+83 YGT
-89 SSESGYDKLTI
+89 SSEGTYDKLTVVLDERTFTCS
-100 KHNGV
+100 GTVSSFDFV
-105 ELGTYSGE
+105 ELQPGE
-113 KEFQYYTIDVL
+113 HVL
-124 AGTHELTFTYSKDGS
+124 TLTYSKDGS
-139 TDTGRDEAQ
+139 GSSGSDQVWVSSLKLTDMETG
-148 ISTISI
+148 IPVI
-154 RSWGLEAVEI
+154 GLA
-164 NLSAPG
+164 APG
-170 QLGEEAVAAV
+170 QLGEEAIAQF
-180 GTLPQMVSMR
+180 GTLPKVDVLR
-190 LQGTLNKEDWNAI
+190 LKGSLNKEDWTTI
-203 SNMTGLKYVDL
+203 KNMTYLCYLDMS
-214 TETTLTEIPERGF
+214 ETTVTEIPAEAFTNTSIRT
-227 ANCKVQEIKWPKNL
+227 IKWPANL
-241 KVIGKAAFCSGSGN
+241 KVIGGKAFYN
-255 NYYYGYL
+255 KYL
-262 KGHLVLPETLDS
+262 RGHLVLPETLDS
-274 IGPAAFYASPIQKVT
+274 IGPSAFYRNYIDSVS
-289 MPHKTVALTS
+289 MPHKQIAFANDIFRENSNLT
-299 KIFQNC
+299 K
-305 SSLKEVE
+305 VE
-312 FNSCSS
+312 FNSCAS
-318 YITSEMFKSCNSLQS
+318 YMTNNMFYS
-333 VSDADSV
+333 
-340 KAVYNGA
+340 
-347 FYGCTSLSTL
+347 
-357 GTKNPKSVADYA
+357 
-369 FYECKKLDSIG
+369 CKKLRSVSGMECVKTIGGSVFAGCDSLRTVGNIVPTMIG
-380 LSEVTSLGLCAFY
+380 NNAFYACRKLESFDLSQVTSVGEGAFQSCHTFKSVHMPNVTSLGDLCFYDCAGLTEVSVGDKISKIPNQAFS
-393 SCQSL
+393 SCPSL
-398 KTVDMPKVSSMSESC
+398 KTV
-413 FSSCSALTS
+413 
-422 VSIGDK
+422 
-428 LSTIPSS
+428 
-435 AFSGCSALKTITLGA
+435 TLGA
-450 SVSYFDSYAFNGVS
+450 SVSDIGYYAFRNSSV
-464 PEKLYINA
+464 EKLYVNS
-472 PTPPGVYSSG
+472 PTPPGVYNND

-519 VTSLALNGK
+519 VTSLTLSGK

-542 VMMYGNGSS
+542 VMMNTGSS

-559 QTLGRFVAH
+559 QTLGSFVAY
-568 YNNSAS
+568 YNNGVS
-574 SSIISRCNNM
+574 SSVISRCNNM
-584 TSTGSEV
+584 TSTGSEA
-591 RYYLDDRYWYFICPP
+591 RYWMNSGYWYFICPP

-614 TTIYGN
+614 TTISGN
-620 QVAVRYYDS
+620 QVAIRYYDS

-637 SNWKDVAPDAT
+637 SNWKDVAPEAT
-648 LKAGQGYIFKTSSD
+648 LKAGQGYIFRVSSAD
-662 DHVCMPA
+662 YVCMPA

-721 LTVWNSV
+721 LTVWNSD
-728 NKTYNAYSIADDA
+728 NRTYNAYSIADDD
-741 FALHPM
+741 FALRPM

-763 QPEGRQITST
+763 QPEGRQTDSN

-796 LSNGITDDHTRLV
+796 LSNGTTDDHTRLV

-830 DITAQIFSVQGDEA
+830 DITAQIFSVLGDEA

>member
-23 ETDWSSLFT
+23 ETDWSSLV
-32 RVSEGITYTCENDEA
+32 RVSKHINLNIENDET
-47 YPWSLADGVLTS
+47 YPWQLADGILTS
-59 TNKGVGGSSSTFKI
+59 TNKGVSSSTCTFKM
-73 SLTCEHLAQI
+73 SFTCEALTVV
-83 QWRYSV
+83 QWNYSV
-89 SSESGYDKLTI
+89 KSEQGCDKLTI
-100 KHNGV
+100 RHNDRL
-105 ELGTYSGE
+105 LGTYSGVVN
-113 KEFQYYTIDVL
+113 FTFYSMYVS
-124 AGTHELTFTYSKDGS
+124 AGTHEFTFTYSKDGS
-139 TDTGRDEAQ
+139 NDSNGDEVQ
-148 ISTISI
+148 ISGISV
-154 RSWGLEAVEI
+154 RDYAGEAMEI
-164 NLSAPG
+164 ELSAPG
-170 QLGEEAVAAV
+170 QLGEEVVAAV

-190 LQGTLNKEDWNAI
+190 LKGTLNAEDWKTMKNL
-203 SNMTGLKYVDL
+203 TGLRYLDM
-214 TETTLTEIPERGF
+214 TETTVTEIPAEAF
-227 ANCKVQEIKWPKNL
+227 TKNQIQTIKWPANL
-241 KVIGKAAFCSGSGN
+241 KVIGGKAFYDKS
-255 NYYYGYL
+255 L
-262 KGHLVLPETLDS
+262 RGHLVLPETLDS
-274 IGPAAFYASPIQKVT
+274 IGPSAFYRNSIDSVS
-289 MPHKTVALTS
+289 MPHKQIALANGIFSENTNLKTV
-299 KIFQNC
+299 K
-305 SSLKEVE
+305 

-318 YITSEMFKSCNSLQS
+318 YMPSSMFYNCTSLRS
-333 VSDADSV
+333 VSGTENV
-340 KAVYNGA
+340 KAVYGYA
-347 FYGCTSLSTL
+347 FFHCSELTSAGTMIPTTL
-357 GTKNPKSVADYA
+357 GDYA
-369 FYECKKLDSIG
+369 FNDCGKLETID
-380 LSEVTSLGLCAFY
+380 LSEVTSLGERAFT
-393 SCQSL
+393 SCKSL
-398 KTVDMPKVSSMSESC
+398 KTVDLPKVSSMKEVC

-559 QTLGRFVAH
+559 QTLGSFVAH

-614 TTIYGN
+614 TTISGN
-620 QVAVRYYDS
+620 QVAIRYYDS

-756 GVEAITF
+756 GVEALTF

>member
-16 VSNVWAQ
+16 VSNLWAQ
-23 ETDWSSLFT
+23 ETDWSPLFT

-47 YPWSLADGVLTS
+47 YPWNLADGSLIS
-59 TNKGVGGSSSTFKI
+59 TNKAHSSSSTFKI
-73 SLTCEHLAQI
+73 TFSCESAIYFHMQ
-83 QWRYSV
+83 YGT
-89 SSESGYDKLTI
+89 SSEGTYDKLTVVLDERTFTCS
-100 KHNGV
+100 GTVSSFYFV
-105 ELGTYSGE
+105 ELQPGE
-113 KEFQYYTIDVL
+113 HVL
-124 AGTHELTFTYSKDGS
+124 TLTYSKDGS
-139 TDTGRDEAQ
+139 GSGGSDQVWVSSLKLTDMETGIPVIDLA
-148 ISTISI
+148 
-154 RSWGLEAVEI
+154 
-164 NLSAPG
+164 APG
-170 QLGEEAVAAV
+170 QLGEEAIAQF
-180 GTLPQMVSMR
+180 GTLPKVDVLR
-190 LQGTLNKEDWNAI
+190 LKGSLNKEDWTTI
-203 SNMTGLKYVDL
+203 KNMTNLCYLDMS
-214 TETTLTEIPERGF
+214 ETTVTEIPAEAF
-227 ANCKVQEIKWPKNL
+227 TNTAIQTIKWPANL
-241 KVIGKAAFCSGSGN
+241 KVIGGKAFYNRS
-255 NYYYGYL
+255 L

-274 IGPAAFYASPIQKVT
+274 IGPSAFYKNFIDSVS
-289 MPHKTVALTS
+289 MPHKQIAFANDIFRENSNLT
-299 KIFQNC
+299 K
-305 SSLKEVE
+305 VE
-312 FNSCSS
+312 FNSCAS
-318 YITSEMFKSCNSLQS
+318 YMTNNMFYS
-333 VSDADSV
+333 
-340 KAVYNGA
+340 
-347 FYGCTSLSTL
+347 
-357 GTKNPKSVADYA
+357 
-369 FYECKKLDSIG
+369 CKKLRSVSGMECVKTIGGSVFAGCDSLRTVGNIVPTMIG
-380 LSEVTSLGLCAFY
+380 NNAFYACRKLESFDLSQVTSVGEGAFQSCHTFKSVHMPNVTSLGDLCFYDCAGLTEVSVGDKISKIPNQAFS
-393 SCQSL
+393 SCPSL
-398 KTVDMPKVSSMSESC
+398 KTV
-413 FSSCSALTS
+413 
-422 VSIGDK
+422 
-428 LSTIPSS
+428 
-435 AFSGCSALKTITLGA
+435 TLGA
-450 SVSYFDSYAFNGVS
+450 SVSDIGYYAFRNSSV
-464 PEKLYINA
+464 EKLYVNS
-472 PTPPGVYSSG
+472 PTPPGVYNND

-519 VTSLALNGK
+519 VTSLTLSGK

-542 VMMYGNGSS
+542 VMMNTGSS

-559 QTLGRFVAH
+559 QTLGSFVAY
-568 YNNSAS
+568 YNNGVS
-574 SSIISRCNNM
+574 SSVISRCNNM
-584 TSTGSEV
+584 TSTGSEA
-591 RYYLDDRYWYFICPP
+591 RYWMNSGYWYFICPP

-614 TTIYGN
+614 TTISGN
-620 QVAVRYYDS
+620 QVAIRYYDS
-629 EARAAGST
+629 EARATGST
-637 SNWKDVAPDAT
+637 SNWKDVAPEAT
-648 LKAGQGYIFKTSSD
+648 LKAGQGYIFRVSSAD
-662 DHVCMPA
+662 YVCMPA

-721 LTVWNSV
+721 LTVWNSD
-728 NKTYNAYSIADDA
+728 NRTYNAYSIADDD
-741 FALHPM
+741 FALRPM

-763 QPEGRQITST
+763 QPEGRQTDSN

-788 SRRFIELE
+788 SCRFIELE
-796 LSNGITDDHTRLV
+796 LSNGTTDDHTRLV

-830 DITAQIFSVQGDEA
+830 DITAQIFSVLGDEA

>member
-16 VSNVWAQ
+16 VSNLWAQ
-23 ETDWSSLFT
+23 ETDWSPLFT
-32 RVSEGITYTCENDEA
+32 RVCEGVTYTCENDEA
-47 YPWSLADGVLTS
+47 YPWNLANGYLIS
-59 TNKGVGGSSSTFKI
+59 TNKAHNSSSTFKI
-73 SLTCEHLAQI
+73 TFSCESAIYFYMQ
-83 QWRYSV
+83 YGTST
-89 SSESGYDKLTI
+89 ENGYDKLTVVLD
-100 KHNGV
+100 GSTSV
-105 ELGTYSGE
+105 CSGTASSDEFEELQPGE
-113 KEFQYYTIDVL
+113 HVL
-124 AGTHELTFTYSKDGS
+124 TLTYSKDGS
-139 TDTGRDEAQ
+139 GVGGSDQVWVSGLSLFDKETGVPLIDLA
-148 ISTISI
+148 
-154 RSWGLEAVEI
+154 
-164 NLSAPG
+164 APG
-170 QLGEEAVAAV
+170 QLGEEAVAQF
-180 GTLPQMVSMR
+180 GTLPKVDIVR
-190 LQGTLNKEDWNAI
+190 LKGSLNAEDWKTI
-203 SNMTGLKYVDL
+203 KNMTGLSYLDM
-214 TETTLTEIPERGF
+214 TETTVTEIPAEAFTNNRI
-227 ANCKVQEIKWPKNL
+227 KTIKWPANL
-241 KVIGKAAFCSGSGN
+241 KVIGGKAFYDKS
-255 NYYYGYL
+255 L
-262 KGHLVLPETLDS
+262 RGHLVLPETLDS
-274 IGPAAFYASPIQKVT
+274 IGPSAFYRNSIDSVS
-289 MPHKTVALTS
+289 MPHKQIAFANDIFRENPNLT
-299 KIFQNC
+299 K
-305 SSLKEVE
+305 VE
-312 FNSCSS
+312 FNSCAS
-318 YITSEMFKSCNSLQS
+318 YMTNNMFYSCKKLRS
-333 VSDADSV
+333 VSGMECVKTIGGSVFAECDSLRTV
-340 KAVYNGA
+340 GNIVPTTIGQ
-347 FYGCTSLSTL
+347 
-357 GTKNPKSVADYA
+357 YA
-369 FYECKKLDSIG
+369 FYNCKKLESFD
-380 LSEVTSLGLCAFY
+380 LSQVTSVGKYAFQSCHTFKSVHMPNVTSLGEYCFYDCAGLTEVSVGDKISQIPGRAFN
-393 SCQSL
+393 SCSSL
-398 KTVDMPKVSSMSESC
+398 KTV
-413 FSSCSALTS
+413 
-422 VSIGDK
+422 
-428 LSTIPSS
+428 
-435 AFSGCSALKTITLGA
+435 TLGA
-450 SVSYFDSYAFNGVS
+450 SVSYVETYAFGNS
-464 PEKLYINA
+464 SIEKLYVNS
-472 PTPPGVYSSG
+472 PTPPGVYDSNT
-482 VFGSTSGTLYVPE
+482 FGSTSGTLYVPE

-519 VTSLALNGK
+519 VTSLTLNGK

-542 VMMYGNGSS
+542 VMMDNNGSS
-551 FIVNGNKE
+551 FIINGNKE
-559 QTLGRFVAH
+559 QTLGRFVA
-568 YNNSAS
+568 YYDNSAS

-584 TSTGSEV
+584 SSTASEA
-591 RYYLDDRYWYFICPP
+591 RYLMYSGRWYFICPP

-614 TTIYGN
+614 TTISGD

-648 LKAGQGYIFKTSSD
+648 LKAGQGYIFRVSSAAY
-662 DHVCMPA
+662 VCMPA

-681 AVTTPLSEYS
+681 AVATPLSEYS

-721 LTVWNSV
+721 LTVWNTDNS
-728 NKTYNAYSIADDA
+728 TYNAYSIADDD
-741 FALHPM
+741 FALRPM
-747 EAFFVQKPD
+747 QAFFVQKPD

-773 IDHSAGVKAM
+773 IDHPAGVKAM

-915 AIEGVDG
+915 AIEGVEG

>member
-1 MKKQF
+1 
-6 LFFLFCLCAG
+6 
-16 VSNVWAQ
+16 
-23 ETDWSSLFT
+23 
-32 RVSEGITYTCENDEA
+32 
-47 YPWSLADGVLTS
+47 
-59 TNKGVGGSSSTFKI
+59 
-73 SLTCEHLAQI
+73 
-83 QWRYSV
+83 
-89 SSESGYDKLTI
+89 
-100 KHNGV
+100 
-105 ELGTYSGE
+105 
-113 KEFQYYTIDVL
+113 
-124 AGTHELTFTYSKDGS
+124 
-139 TDTGRDEAQ
+139 
-148 ISTISI
+148 
-154 RSWGLEAVEI
+154 
-164 NLSAPG
+164 
-170 QLGEEAVAAV
+170 
-180 GTLPQMVSMR
+180 
-190 LQGTLNKEDWNAI
+190 
-203 SNMTGLKYVDL
+203 
-214 TETTLTEIPERGF
+214 
-227 ANCKVQEIKWPKNL
+227 
-241 KVIGKAAFCSGSGN
+241 
-255 NYYYGYL
+255 
-262 KGHLVLPETLDS
+262 
-274 IGPAAFYASPIQKVT
+274 
-289 MPHKTVALTS
+289 MPHKQIAFANDIFRENSNLT
-299 KIFQNC
+299 K
-305 SSLKEVE
+305 VE
-312 FNSCSS
+312 FNSCAS
-318 YITSEMFKSCNSLQS
+318 YMTNNMFYS
-333 VSDADSV
+333 
-340 KAVYNGA
+340 
-347 FYGCTSLSTL
+347 
-357 GTKNPKSVADYA
+357 
-369 FYECKKLDSIG
+369 CKKLRSVSGMECVKTIGGSVFAGCDSLRTVGNIVPTMIG
-380 LSEVTSLGLCAFY
+380 NNAFYACRKLESFDLSQVTSVGEGAFQSCHTFKSVHMPNVTSLGDLCFYDCAGLTEVSVGDKISKIPNQAFS
-393 SCQSL
+393 SCPSL
-398 KTVDMPKVSSMSESC
+398 KTV
-413 FSSCSALTS
+413 
-422 VSIGDK
+422 
-428 LSTIPSS
+428 
-435 AFSGCSALKTITLGA
+435 TLGA
-450 SVSYFDSYAFNGVS
+450 SVSDIGYYAFRNSSV
-464 PEKLYINA
+464 EKLYVNS
-472 PTPPGVYSSG
+472 PTPPGVYNND

-519 VTSLALNGK
+519 VTSLTLSGK

-542 VMMYGNGSS
+542 VMMNTGSS

-559 QTLGRFVAH
+559 QTLGSFVAY
-568 YNNSAS
+568 YNNGVS
-574 SSIISRCNNM
+574 SSVISRCNNM
-584 TSTGSEV
+584 TSTGSEA
-591 RYYLDDRYWYFICPP
+591 RYWMNSGYWYFICPP

-614 TTIYGN
+614 TTISGN
-620 QVAVRYYDS
+620 QVAIRYYDS
-629 EARAAGST
+629 EARATGST
-637 SNWKDVAPDAT
+637 SNWKDVAPEAT
-648 LKAGQGYIFKTSSD
+648 LKAGQGYIFRVSSAD
-662 DHVCMPA
+662 YVCMPA

-721 LTVWNSV
+721 LTVWNSD
-728 NKTYNAYSIADDA
+728 NRTYNAYSIADDD
-741 FALHPM
+741 FALRPM

-763 QPEGRQITST
+763 QPEGRQTDSN

-796 LSNGITDDHTRLV
+796 LSNGTTDDHTRLV

-830 DITAQIFSVQGDEA
+830 DITAQIFSVLGDEA

>member
-23 ETDWSSLFT
+23 ETDWSPLFT
-32 RVSEGITYTCENDEA
+32 RVSEGVTYTCENDEA
-47 YPWSLADGVLTS
+47 YPWNLANGYLIS
-59 TNKGVGGSSSTFKI
+59 TNKVDKSSSTFKI
-73 SLTCEHLAQI
+73 TFSCES
-83 QWRYSV
+83 SV
-89 SSESGYDKLTI
+89 LFGMNYGTSTESGYDKLTVVLDG
-100 KHNGV
+100 NSFTCSGTASSDEFT
-105 ELGTYSGE
+105 ELQPGE
-113 KEFQYYTIDVL
+113 HVL
-124 AGTHELTFTYSKDGS
+124 TLTYSKDGS
-139 TDTGRDEAQ
+139 GSSGSDQVWVSRLALMDQETGIPVIDLA
-148 ISTISI
+148 
-154 RSWGLEAVEI
+154 
-164 NLSAPG
+164 APG
-170 QLGEEAVAAV
+170 QLGEEAVAQF
-180 GTLPQMVSMR
+180 GTLPKVDVLR
-190 LQGTLNKEDWNAI
+190 LKGSLNKEDWATI
-203 SNMTGLKYVDL
+203 KNMTGLSYLDM
-214 TETTLTEIPERGF
+214 TETTVTEIPAEAFTNNRI
-227 ANCKVQEIKWPKNL
+227 QTIKWPANL
-241 KVIGKAAFCSGSGN
+241 KVIGGKAF
-255 NYYYGYL
+255 YEKYL

-274 IGPAAFYASPIQKVT
+274 IGPSAFYKNTIDSVS
-289 MPHKTVALTS
+289 MPHKQIAFANDIFRENPNLT
-299 KIFQNC
+299 K
-305 SSLKEVE
+305 VE
-312 FNSCSS
+312 FNSCAS
-318 YITSEMFKSCNSLQS
+318 YMTNNMFYSCKRLRS
-333 VSDADSV
+333 VSGMECVKTIGGSVFAHCDSLRTV
-340 KAVYNGA
+340 GNISPTTIGQ
-347 FYGCTSLSTL
+347 
-357 GTKNPKSVADYA
+357 YA
-369 FYECKKLDSIG
+369 FYNCKKLESFD
-380 LSEVTSLGLCAFY
+380 LSQVTSVGEDAFY

-398 KTVDMPKVSSMSESC
+398 KTVDMPEVSSMGGSC

-428 LSTIPSS
+428 LSKIPSS

-450 SVSYFDSYAFNGVS
+450 SVSYFDSNAFNGVS

-472 PTPPGVYSSG
+472 PTPPGVYSNG
-482 VFGSTSGTLYVPE
+482 TFGSTSGTLYVPE

-519 VTSLALNGK
+519 VTSLALNSK

-542 VMMYGNGSS
+542 VMMYANGSS
-551 FIVNGNKE
+551 FIINGNKE
-559 QTLGRFVAH
+559 QTLGRFVAY

-574 SSIISRCNNM
+574 SSVISRCNNM
-584 TSTGSEV
+584 SSTASEA
-591 RYYLDDRYWYFICPP
+591 RYWMNSGYWYFICPP

-614 TTIYGN
+614 TTISGN
-620 QVAVRYYDS
+620 QVAIRYYDS

-648 LKAGQGYIFKTSSD
+648 LKAGQGYIFRVSSAD
-662 DHVCMPA
+662 YVCMPA

-721 LTVWNSV
+721 LTVWNSE
-728 NKTYNAYSIADDA
+728 NKTYNAYSIADDD
-741 FALHPM
+741 FALRPM
-747 EAFFVQKPD
+747 QAFFVQKPD

-773 IDHSAGVKAM
+773 IDHPAGVKAM

>member
-23 ETDWSSLFT
+23 ETDWSPLFT

-47 YPWSLADGVLTS
+47 YPWNLANGSLIS
-59 TNKGVGGSSSTFKI
+59 TNKAHSSSSTFKI
-73 SLTCEHLAQI
+73 TFSCESAIYFHMQ
-83 QWRYSV
+83 YGT
-89 SSESGYDKLTI
+89 SSEGTYDKLTVVLDERTFTCS
-100 KHNGV
+100 GTVSSFDFV
-105 ELGTYSGE
+105 ELQPGE
-113 KEFQYYTIDVL
+113 HVL
-124 AGTHELTFTYSKDGS
+124 TLTYSKDGS
-139 TDTGRDEAQ
+139 GSSGSDQVWVSSLKLADMETG
-148 ISTISI
+148 IPVI
-154 RSWGLEAVEI
+154 GLA
-164 NLSAPG
+164 APG
-170 QLGEEAVAAV
+170 QLGEEAIAQF
-180 GTLPQMVSMR
+180 GTLPKVDVLR
-190 LQGTLNKEDWNAI
+190 LKGSLNKEDWTTI
-203 SNMTGLKYVDL
+203 KNMTYLCYLDMS
-214 TETTLTEIPERGF
+214 ETTVTEIPAEAFTNTSIRT
-227 ANCKVQEIKWPKNL
+227 IKWPANL
-241 KVIGKAAFCSGSGN
+241 KVIGGKAFYN
-255 NYYYGYL
+255 KYL
-262 KGHLVLPETLDS
+262 RGHLVLPETLDS
-274 IGPAAFYASPIQKVT
+274 IGPSAFYRNYIDSVS
-289 MPHKTVALTS
+289 MPHKQIAFANDIFRENSNLT
-299 KIFQNC
+299 K
-305 SSLKEVE
+305 VE
-312 FNSCSS
+312 FNSCAS
-318 YITSEMFKSCNSLQS
+318 YMTNNMFYS
-333 VSDADSV
+333 
-340 KAVYNGA
+340 
-347 FYGCTSLSTL
+347 
-357 GTKNPKSVADYA
+357 
-369 FYECKKLDSIG
+369 CKKLRSVSGMECVKTIGGSVFAGCDSLRTVGNIVPTMIG
-380 LSEVTSLGLCAFY
+380 NNAFYACRKLESFDLSQVTSVGEGAFQSCHTFKSVHMPNVTSLGDLCFYDCAGLTEVSVGDKISKIPNQAFS
-393 SCQSL
+393 SCPSL
-398 KTVDMPKVSSMSESC
+398 KTV
-413 FSSCSALTS
+413 
-422 VSIGDK
+422 
-428 LSTIPSS
+428 
-435 AFSGCSALKTITLGA
+435 TLGA
-450 SVSYFDSYAFNGVS
+450 SVSDIGYYAFRNSSV
-464 PEKLYINA
+464 EKLYVNS
-472 PTPPGVYSSG
+472 PTPPGVYNND

-519 VTSLALNGK
+519 VTSLTLSGK

-542 VMMYGNGSS
+542 VMMNTGSS

-559 QTLGRFVAH
+559 QTLGSFVAY
-568 YNNSAS
+568 YNNGVS
-574 SSIISRCNNM
+574 SSVISRCNNM
-584 TSTGSEV
+584 TSTGSEA
-591 RYYLDDRYWYFICPP
+591 RYWMNSGYWYFICPP

-614 TTIYGN
+614 TTISGN
-620 QVAVRYYDS
+620 QVAIRYYDS
-629 EARAAGST
+629 EARATGST
-637 SNWKDVAPDAT
+637 SNWKDVAPEAT
-648 LKAGQGYIFKTSSD
+648 LKAGQGYIFRVSSAD
-662 DHVCMPA
+662 YVCMPA

-721 LTVWNSV
+721 LTVWNSD
-728 NKTYNAYSIADDA
+728 NRTYNAYSIADDD
-741 FALHPM
+741 FALRPM

-763 QPEGRQITST
+763 QPEGRQTDSN
-773 IDHSAGVKAM
+773 IDHLAGVKAM

-796 LSNGITDDHTRLV
+796 LSNGTTDDHTRLV
-809 VNPQA
+809 VNPRA

-830 DITAQIFSVQGDEA
+830 DITAQIFSVLGDEA

>member
-23 ETDWSSLFT
+23 ETDWSPLFT
-32 RVSEGITYTCENDEA
+32 RVCEGVTYTCENDEA
-47 YPWSLADGVLTS
+47 YPWNLANGYLIS
-59 TNKGVGGSSSTFKI
+59 TNKVDNSSSTFKI
-73 SLTCEHLAQI
+73 TFSCES
-83 QWRYSV
+83 SV
-89 SSESGYDKLTI
+89 LFYMNYGTSTESGYDKLTVMLD
-100 KHNGV
+100 GSTFTCS
-105 ELGTYSGE
+105 GSASSGE
-113 KEFQYYTIDVL
+113 ITELQSGEHVL
-124 AGTHELTFTYSKDGS
+124 TLTYSKDGS
-139 TDTGRDEAQ
+139 GVSGSDQVWVSGLSFFDKETGVPLIDLA
-148 ISTISI
+148 
-154 RSWGLEAVEI
+154 
-164 NLSAPG
+164 APG
-170 QLGEEAVAAV
+170 QLGEEAVAQF
-180 GTLPQMVSMR
+180 GTLPKVDVVR
-190 LQGTLNKEDWNAI
+190 LKGPLNAEDWKTI
-203 SNMTGLKYVDL
+203 KNMTGLRYLDM
-214 TETTLTEIPERGF
+214 TETTVTEIPAEAF
-227 ANCKVQEIKWPKNL
+227 TNNLIQTIKWPANL
-241 KVIGKAAFCSGSGN
+241 KVIGGKAFYARI
-255 NYYYGYL
+255 L

-274 IGPAAFYASPIQKVT
+274 IGPSAFYKNSIDSVS
-289 MPHKTVALTS
+289 MPHKQIALANA
-299 KIFQNC
+299 IFSENNN
-305 SSLKEVE
+305 LKTVE
-312 FNSCSS
+312 FNSCAS
-318 YITSEMFKSCNSLQS
+318 YMPNSMFYSCKRLRSVSGMECVKTIGGSVFAACDSLRTVGNIVPTMIGNNAFNACKKLEPFDLSQVTSVGESAFKSCHMFKSVHMPN
-333 VSDADSV
+333 
-340 KAVYNGA
+340 
-347 FYGCTSLSTL
+347 
-357 GTKNPKSVADYA
+357 
-369 FYECKKLDSIG
+369 
-380 LSEVTSLGLCAFY
+380 VTSLDEYCFYDCAGLTEVSVGDKISQIPSQSFHC
-393 SCQSL
+393 CPSL
-398 KTVDMPKVSSMSESC
+398 KTV
-413 FSSCSALTS
+413 
-422 VSIGDK
+422 
-428 LSTIPSS
+428 
-435 AFSGCSALKTITLGA
+435 TLGA
-450 SVSYFDSYAFNGVS
+450 SVSYIGYYAFRNS
-464 PEKLYINA
+464 SIEKLYVNS
-472 PTPPGVYSSG
+472 PTPPGVYNND
-482 VFGSTSGTLYVPE
+482 VFGSTRGTLYVPE

-519 VTSLALNGK
+519 VSSLTLKGK

-542 VMMYGNGSS
+542 VMMDNNGSS

-559 QTLGRFVAH
+559 QTLGRFVA
-568 YNNSAS
+568 YYDNSAS

-584 TSTGSEV
+584 SSTASEA
-591 RYYLDDRYWYFICPP
+591 RYLMYSGRWYFICPP

-614 TTIYGN
+614 TTISGD

-648 LKAGQGYIFKTSSD
+648 LKAGQGYIFRVSSAAY
-662 DHVCMPA
+662 VCMPA

-681 AVTTPLSEYS
+681 AVATPLSEYS

-721 LTVWNSV
+721 LTVWNTDNS
-728 NKTYNAYSIADDA
+728 TYNAYSIADDD
-741 FALHPM
+741 FALRPM
-747 EAFFVQKPD
+747 QAFFVQKPD

-773 IDHSAGVKAM
+773 IDHSASVKAM

-814 QETFD
+814 KETFD

-862 FPADGQYVVNITRAD
+862 FPASGQYVVNITRAD

-915 AIEGVDG
+915 AIEGVEG

>member
-16 VSNVWAQ
+16 VSNLWAQ
-23 ETDWSSLFT
+23 ETDWSPLFT
-32 RVSEGITYTCENDEA
+32 RVSEGVTYTCENDET
-47 YPWSLADGVLTS
+47 YPWNLANGYLIS
-59 TNKGVGGSSSTFKI
+59 TNKVDRSSSTFKI
-73 SLTCEHLAQI
+73 TFNCESAVLF
-83 QWRYSV
+83 YMNYGTST
-89 SSESGYDKLTI
+89 ESGYDKLTVVLDG
-100 KHNGV
+100 NSF
-105 ELGTYSGE
+105 TSSGE
-113 KEFQYYTIDVL
+113 VSSGETTELQPGEHVL
-124 AGTHELTFTYSKDGS
+124 TLTYSKDGS
-139 TDTGRDEAQ
+139 GTGGSDQVWVYHLALMDPETGIPVIDLA
-148 ISTISI
+148 
-154 RSWGLEAVEI
+154 
-164 NLSAPG
+164 APG
-170 QLGEEAVAAV
+170 QLGEEAVAQF
-180 GTLPQMVSMR
+180 GTLPKVDVLR
-190 LQGTLNKEDWNAI
+190 LKGTLNAEDWKTMKNL
-203 SNMTGLKYVDL
+203 TGLRYLDM
-214 TETTLTEIPERGF
+214 TETTVTEIPAEAF
-227 ANCKVQEIKWPKNL
+227 TNNSIQTIKWPANL
-241 KVIGKAAFCSGSGN
+241 KVIGGKAF
-255 NYYYGYL
+255 YDKIL

-274 IGPAAFYASPIQKVT
+274 IGPSAFYNNNIDSVS
-289 MPHKTVALTS
+289 MPHKQIAFANDIFRENPNLT
-299 KIFQNC
+299 K
-305 SSLKEVE
+305 VE
-312 FNSCSS
+312 FNSCAS
-318 YITSEMFKSCNSLQS
+318 YMTNNMFYSCKKLRS
-333 VSDADSV
+333 VSGMECVKTIGGSVFAECDSLRTV
-340 KAVYNGA
+340 GNIAPTTIGR
-347 FYGCTSLSTL
+347 
-357 GTKNPKSVADYA
+357 YA
-369 FYECKKLDSIG
+369 FYNCKKLESFD
-380 LSEVTSLGLCAFY
+380 LSQVTSVGEYAFQSCHTFKSVHMPNVTSLGNLCFYDCAGLTEVSVGDKVSQIAREAFR
-393 SCQSL
+393 SCPSL
-398 KTVDMPKVSSMSESC
+398 KTV
-413 FSSCSALTS
+413 
-422 VSIGDK
+422 
-428 LSTIPSS
+428 
-435 AFSGCSALKTITLGA
+435 TLGA
-450 SVSYFDSYAFNGVS
+450 SVSYIDYYAFSNSSV
-464 PEKLYINA
+464 EKLYVNS
-472 PTPPGVYSSG
+472 PTPPGVYNND
-482 VFGSTSGTLYVPE
+482 VFGSTRGTLYVPE

-519 VTSLALNGK
+519 VSSLALNGK

-559 QTLGRFVAH
+559 QTLGSFVAY

-574 SSIISRCNNM
+574 SSIISRCSNM
-584 TSTGSEV
+584 SSTASEA
-591 RYYLDDRYWYFICPP
+591 RYWMNSGYWYFICPP

-614 TTIYGN
+614 TTISGN
-620 QVAVRYYDS
+620 QVAIRYYDS

-648 LKAGQGYIFKTSSD
+648 LKAGQGYIFRVSSAD
-662 DHVCMPA
+662 YVCMPA

-721 LTVWNSV
+721 LTVWNSD
-728 NKTYNAYSIADDA
+728 NSTYNAYSIADDD
-741 FALHPM
+741 FALRPM
-747 EAFFVQKPD
+747 QAFFVQKPD

-763 QPEGRQITST
+763 QTEGRQITST

>member
-16 VSNVWAQ
+16 VSNLWAQ
-23 ETDWSSLFT
+23 ETDWSPLFT

-47 YPWSLADGVLTS
+47 YPWNLANGSLIS
-59 TNKGVGGSSSTFKI
+59 TNKAHSSSSTFKI
-73 SLTCEHLAQI
+73 TFSCESAIYFHMQ
-83 QWRYSV
+83 YGT
-89 SSESGYDKLTI
+89 SSEGTYDKLTVVLDERTFTCS
-100 KHNGV
+100 GTVSSFDFV
-105 ELGTYSGE
+105 ELQPGE
-113 KEFQYYTIDVL
+113 HVL
-124 AGTHELTFTYSKDGS
+124 TLTYSKDGS
-139 TDTGRDEAQ
+139 GSSGSDQVWVSSLKLTDMETG
-148 ISTISI
+148 IPVI
-154 RSWGLEAVEI
+154 GLA
-164 NLSAPG
+164 APG
-170 QLGEEAVAAV
+170 QLGEEAIAQF
-180 GTLPQMVSMR
+180 GTLPKVDVLR
-190 LQGTLNKEDWNAI
+190 LKGTLNAEDWKTMKNL
-203 SNMTGLKYVDL
+203 TGLRYLDM
-214 TETTLTEIPERGF
+214 TETTVTEIPAEAFTNTSIRT
-227 ANCKVQEIKWPKNL
+227 IKWPANL
-241 KVIGKAAFCSGSGN
+241 KVIGGKAFYN
-255 NYYYGYL
+255 KYL
-262 KGHLVLPETLDS
+262 RGHLVLPETLDS
-274 IGPAAFYASPIQKVT
+274 IGPSAFYRNYIDSVS
-289 MPHKTVALTS
+289 MPHKQIAFANDIFRENSNLT
-299 KIFQNC
+299 K
-305 SSLKEVE
+305 VE
-312 FNSCSS
+312 FNSCAS
-318 YITSEMFKSCNSLQS
+318 YMTNNMFYS
-333 VSDADSV
+333 
-340 KAVYNGA
+340 
-347 FYGCTSLSTL
+347 
-357 GTKNPKSVADYA
+357 
-369 FYECKKLDSIG
+369 CKKLRSVSGMECVKTIGGSVFAGCDSLRTVGNIVPTMIG
-380 LSEVTSLGLCAFY
+380 NNAFYACRKLESFDLSQVTSVGEGAFQSCHTFKSVHMPNVTSLGDLCFYDCAGLTEVSVGDKISKIPNQAFS
-393 SCQSL
+393 SCPSL
-398 KTVDMPKVSSMSESC
+398 KTV
-413 FSSCSALTS
+413 
-422 VSIGDK
+422 
-428 LSTIPSS
+428 
-435 AFSGCSALKTITLGA
+435 TLGA
-450 SVSYFDSYAFNGVS
+450 SVSDIGYYAFRNSSV
-464 PEKLYINA
+464 EKLYVNS
-472 PTPPGVYSSG
+472 PTPPGVYNND

-519 VTSLALNGK
+519 VTSLTLSGK

-542 VMMYGNGSS
+542 VMMNTGSS

-559 QTLGRFVAH
+559 QTLGSFVAY
-568 YNNSAS
+568 YNNGVS
-574 SSIISRCNNM
+574 SSVISRCNNM
-584 TSTGSEV
+584 TSTGSEA
-591 RYYLDDRYWYFICPP
+591 RYWMNSGYWYFICPP

-614 TTIYGN
+614 TTISGN
-620 QVAVRYYDS
+620 QVAIRYYDS
-629 EARAAGST
+629 EARATGST
-637 SNWKDVAPDAT
+637 SNWKDVAPEAT
-648 LKAGQGYIFKTSSD
+648 LKAGQGYIFRVSSAD
-662 DHVCMPA
+662 YVCMPA

-721 LTVWNSV
+721 LTVWNSD
-728 NKTYNAYSIADDA
+728 NRTYNAYSIADDD
-741 FALHPM
+741 FALRPM

-763 QPEGRQITST
+763 QPEGRQTDSN

-796 LSNGITDDHTRLV
+796 LSNGTTDDHTRLV

-830 DITAQIFSVQGDEA
+830 DITAQIFSVLGDEA

>member
-16 VSNVWAQ
+16 VSNLWAQ
-23 ETDWSSLFT
+23 ETDWSPLFT

-47 YPWSLADGVLTS
+47 YPWNLANGSLIS
-59 TNKGVGGSSSTFKI
+59 TNKAHSSSSTFKI
-73 SLTCEHLAQI
+73 TFSCESAIYFHMQ
-83 QWRYSV
+83 YGT
-89 SSESGYDKLTI
+89 SSEGTYDKLTVVLDERTFTCS
-100 KHNGV
+100 GTVSSFDFV
-105 ELGTYSGE
+105 ELQPGE
-113 KEFQYYTIDVL
+113 HVL
-124 AGTHELTFTYSKDGS
+124 TLTYSKDGS
-139 TDTGRDEAQ
+139 GSSGSDQVWVSSLKLTDMETG
-148 ISTISI
+148 IPVI
-154 RSWGLEAVEI
+154 GLA
-164 NLSAPG
+164 APG
-170 QLGEEAVAAV
+170 QLGEEAIAQF
-180 GTLPQMVSMR
+180 GTLPKVDVLR
-190 LQGTLNKEDWNAI
+190 LKGSLNKEDWTTI
-203 SNMTGLKYVDL
+203 KNMTYLCYLDMS
-214 TETTLTEIPERGF
+214 ETTVTEIPAEAFTNTSIRT
-227 ANCKVQEIKWPKNL
+227 IKWPANL
-241 KVIGKAAFCSGSGN
+241 KVIGGKAFYN
-255 NYYYGYL
+255 KYL
-262 KGHLVLPETLDS
+262 RGHLVLPETLDS
-274 IGPAAFYASPIQKVT
+274 IGPSAFYRNYIDSVS
-289 MPHKTVALTS
+289 MPHKQIAFANDIFRENSNLT
-299 KIFQNC
+299 K
-305 SSLKEVE
+305 VE
-312 FNSCSS
+312 FNSCAS
-318 YITSEMFKSCNSLQS
+318 YMTNNMFYS
-333 VSDADSV
+333 
-340 KAVYNGA
+340 
-347 FYGCTSLSTL
+347 
-357 GTKNPKSVADYA
+357 
-369 FYECKKLDSIG
+369 CKKLRSVSGMECVKTIGGSVFAGCDSLRTVGNIVPTMIG
-380 LSEVTSLGLCAFY
+380 NNAFYACRKLESFDLSQVTSVGEGAFQSCHTFKSVHMPNVTSLGDLCFYDCAGLTEVSVGDKISKIPNQAFS
-393 SCQSL
+393 SCPSL
-398 KTVDMPKVSSMSESC
+398 KTV
-413 FSSCSALTS
+413 
-422 VSIGDK
+422 
-428 LSTIPSS
+428 
-435 AFSGCSALKTITLGA
+435 TLGA
-450 SVSYFDSYAFNGVS
+450 SVSDIGYYAFRNSSV
-464 PEKLYINA
+464 EKLYVNS
-472 PTPPGVYSSG
+472 PTPPGVYNND

-542 VMMYGNGSS
+542 VMMYANGSS

-559 QTLGRFVAH
+559 QTLGRFVAY

-584 TSTGSEV
+584 SSTASEA
-591 RYYLDDRYWYFICPP
+591 RYWMNSGYWYFICPP

-614 TTIYGN
+614 TTISGN
-620 QVAVRYYDS
+620 QVAIRYYDS

-637 SNWKDVAPDAT
+637 SNWKDVAPEAT
-648 LKAGQGYIFKTSSD
+648 LRAGQGYIFRVSSAD
-662 DHVCMPA
+662 YVCMPA

-721 LTVWNSV
+721 LTVWNSD
-728 NKTYNAYSIADDA
+728 NRTYNAYSIADDD
-741 FALHPM
+741 FALRPM

-763 QPEGRQITST
+763 QPDGRQITST

-915 AIEGVDG
+915 AIEGVEG

>member
-16 VSNVWAQ
+16 VSNLWAQ
-23 ETDWSSLFT
+23 ETDWSPLFT

-47 YPWSLADGVLTS
+47 YPWNLANGSLIS
-59 TNKGVGGSSSTFKI
+59 TNKAHSSSSTFKI
-73 SLTCEHLAQI
+73 TFSCESAIYFHMQ
-83 QWRYSV
+83 YGT
-89 SSESGYDKLTI
+89 SSEGTYDKLTVVLDERTFTCS
-100 KHNGV
+100 GTVSSFDFV
-105 ELGTYSGE
+105 ELQPGE
-113 KEFQYYTIDVL
+113 HVL
-124 AGTHELTFTYSKDGS
+124 TLTYSKDGS
-139 TDTGRDEAQ
+139 GSSGSDQVWVSSLKLTDMETG
-148 ISTISI
+148 IPVI
-154 RSWGLEAVEI
+154 GLA
-164 NLSAPG
+164 APG
-170 QLGEEAVAAV
+170 QLGEEAIAQF
-180 GTLPQMVSMR
+180 GTLPKVDVLR
-190 LQGTLNKEDWNAI
+190 LKGSLNKEDWTTI
-203 SNMTGLKYVDL
+203 KNMTYLCYLDMS
-214 TETTLTEIPERGF
+214 ETTVTEIPAEAFTNTSIRT
-227 ANCKVQEIKWPKNL
+227 IKWPANL
-241 KVIGKAAFCSGSGN
+241 KVIGGKAFYN
-255 NYYYGYL
+255 KYL
-262 KGHLVLPETLDS
+262 RGHLVLPETLDS
-274 IGPAAFYASPIQKVT
+274 IGPSAFYRNYIDSVS
-289 MPHKTVALTS
+289 MPHKQIAFANDIFRENSNLT
-299 KIFQNC
+299 K
-305 SSLKEVE
+305 VE
-312 FNSCSS
+312 FNSCAS
-318 YITSEMFKSCNSLQS
+318 YMTNNMFYS
-333 VSDADSV
+333 
-340 KAVYNGA
+340 
-347 FYGCTSLSTL
+347 
-357 GTKNPKSVADYA
+357 
-369 FYECKKLDSIG
+369 CKKLRSVSGMECVKTIGGSVFAGCDSLRTVGNIVPTMIG
-380 LSEVTSLGLCAFY
+380 NNAFYACRKLESFDLSQVTSVGEGAFQSCHTFKSVHMPNVTSLGDLCFYDCAGLTEVSVGDKISKIPNQAFS
-393 SCQSL
+393 SCPSL
-398 KTVDMPKVSSMSESC
+398 KTV
-413 FSSCSALTS
+413 
-422 VSIGDK
+422 
-428 LSTIPSS
+428 
-435 AFSGCSALKTITLGA
+435 TLGA
-450 SVSYFDSYAFNGVS
+450 SVSDIGYYAFRNSSV
-464 PEKLYINA
+464 EKLYVNS
-472 PTPPGVYSSG
+472 PTPPGVYNND
-482 VFGSTSGTLYVPE
+482 VFASTSGTLYVPE

-519 VTSLALNGK
+519 VTSLTLSGK

-542 VMMYGNGSS
+542 VMMNTGSS

-559 QTLGRFVAH
+559 QTLGSFVAY
-568 YNNSAS
+568 YNNGVS
-574 SSIISRCNNM
+574 SSVISRCNNM
-584 TSTGSEV
+584 TSTGSEA
-591 RYYLDDRYWYFICPP
+591 RYWMNSGYWYFICPP

-614 TTIYGN
+614 TTISGN
-620 QVAVRYYDS
+620 QVAIRYYDS
-629 EARAAGST
+629 EARATGST
-637 SNWKDVAPDAT
+637 SNWKDVAPEAT
-648 LKAGQGYIFKTSSD
+648 LKAGQGYIFRVSSAD
-662 DHVCMPA
+662 YVCMPA

-721 LTVWNSV
+721 LTVWNSD
-728 NKTYNAYSIADDA
+728 NSTYNAYSIADDD
-741 FALHPM
+741 FALRPM

-763 QPEGRQITST
+763 QPEGRQTDSN

-796 LSNGITDDHTRLV
+796 LSNGTTDDHTRLV

-830 DITAQIFSVQGDEA
+830 DITAQIFSVLGDEA

>member
-16 VSNVWAQ
+16 VSNLWAQ
-23 ETDWSSLFT
+23 ETDWSPLFT
-32 RVSEGITYTCENDEA
+32 RVSEGVTYTCENDEA
-47 YPWSLADGVLTS
+47 YPWNLANGSLIS
-59 TNKGVGGSSSTFKI
+59 TNKAHSSSSTFKI
-73 SLTCEHLAQI
+73 TFSCESAIYFHMQ
-83 QWRYSV
+83 YGT
-89 SSESGYDKLTI
+89 SSEGTYDKLTVVLDERTFTCS
-100 KHNGV
+100 GTVSSFDFV
-105 ELGTYSGE
+105 ELQPGE
-113 KEFQYYTIDVL
+113 HVL
-124 AGTHELTFTYSKDGS
+124 TLTYSKDGS
-139 TDTGRDEAQ
+139 GSSGSDQVWVSSLKLTDMETG
-148 ISTISI
+148 IPVI
-154 RSWGLEAVEI
+154 GLA
-164 NLSAPG
+164 APG
-170 QLGEEAVAAV
+170 QLGEEAIAQF
-180 GTLPQMVSMR
+180 GTLPKVDVLR
-190 LQGTLNKEDWNAI
+190 LKGSLNKEDWTTI
-203 SNMTGLKYVDL
+203 KNMTYLCYLDMS
-214 TETTLTEIPERGF
+214 ETTVTEIPAEAFTNTSIRT
-227 ANCKVQEIKWPKNL
+227 IKWPANL
-241 KVIGKAAFCSGSGN
+241 KVIGGKAFYN
-255 NYYYGYL
+255 KYL
-262 KGHLVLPETLDS
+262 RGHLVLPETLDS
-274 IGPAAFYASPIQKVT
+274 IGTSAFYKNSIDSVS
-289 MPHKTVALTS
+289 MPHKQIAFANDIFRENPNLT
-299 KIFQNC
+299 K
-305 SSLKEVE
+305 VE
-312 FNSCSS
+312 FNSCAS
-318 YITSEMFKSCNSLQS
+318 YMTNNMFYS
-333 VSDADSV
+333 
-340 KAVYNGA
+340 
-347 FYGCTSLSTL
+347 
-357 GTKNPKSVADYA
+357 
-369 FYECKKLDSIG
+369 CKKLRSVSGMECVKTIGGSVFAGCDSLRTVGNIVPTMIG
-380 LSEVTSLGLCAFY
+380 NNAFYACRKLESFDLSQVTSVGEGAFQSCHTFKSVHMPNVTSLGDLCFYDCAGLTEVSVGDKISKIPNQAFS
-393 SCQSL
+393 SCPSL
-398 KTVDMPKVSSMSESC
+398 KTV
-413 FSSCSALTS
+413 
-422 VSIGDK
+422 
-428 LSTIPSS
+428 
-435 AFSGCSALKTITLGA
+435 TLGA
-450 SVSYFDSYAFNGVS
+450 SVSDIGYYAFRNSSV
-464 PEKLYINA
+464 EKLYVNS
-472 PTPPGVYSSG
+472 PTPPGVYNND

-519 VTSLALNGK
+519 VTSLTLSGK

-542 VMMYGNGSS
+542 VMMNTGSS

-559 QTLGRFVAH
+559 QTLGSFVAY
-568 YNNSAS
+568 YNNGVS
-574 SSIISRCNNM
+574 SSVISRCNNM
-584 TSTGSEV
+584 TSTGSEA
-591 RYYLDDRYWYFICPP
+591 RYWMNSGYWYFICPP

-614 TTIYGN
+614 TTISGN
-620 QVAVRYYDS
+620 QVAIRYYDS

-637 SNWKDVAPDAT
+637 SNWKDVAPEAT
-648 LKAGQGYIFKTSSD
+648 LRAGQGYIFRVSSAD
-662 DHVCMPA
+662 YVCMPA

-721 LTVWNSV
+721 LTVWNSD
-728 NKTYNAYSIADDA
+728 NRTYNAYSIADDD
-741 FALHPM
+741 FALRPM

-763 QPEGRQITST
+763 QPEGRQTDSN

-796 LSNGITDDHTRLV
+796 LSNGTTDDHTRLV

-862 FPADGQYVVNITRAD
+862 FPANGQYVVNITRAD

>member
-16 VSNVWAQ
+16 VSNLWAQ
-23 ETDWSSLFT
+23 ETDWSPLFT
-32 RVSEGITYTCENDEA
+32 RVSEGVTYTCENDEA
-47 YPWSLADGVLTS
+47 YPWNLANGSLIS
-59 TNKGVGGSSSTFKI
+59 TNKAHSSSSTFKI
-73 SLTCEHLAQI
+73 TFSCESAIYFHMQ
-83 QWRYSV
+83 YGT
-89 SSESGYDKLTI
+89 SSEGTYDKLTVVLDERTFTCS
-100 KHNGV
+100 GTVSSFDFV
-105 ELGTYSGE
+105 ELQPGE
-113 KEFQYYTIDVL
+113 HVL
-124 AGTHELTFTYSKDGS
+124 TLTYSKDGS
-139 TDTGRDEAQ
+139 GSSGSDQVWVSSLKLTDMETGIPVIDLA
-148 ISTISI
+148 
-154 RSWGLEAVEI
+154 
-164 NLSAPG
+164 APG
-170 QLGEEAVAAV
+170 QLGEEAIAQF
-180 GTLPQMVSMR
+180 GTLPKVDVLR
-190 LQGTLNKEDWNAI
+190 LKGSLNKEDWTTI
-203 SNMTGLKYVDL
+203 KNMTYLCYLDMS
-214 TETTLTEIPERGF
+214 ETTVTEIPAEAFTNTSIRT
-227 ANCKVQEIKWPKNL
+227 IKWPANL
-241 KVIGKAAFCSGSGN
+241 KVIGGKAFYN
-255 NYYYGYL
+255 KYL
-262 KGHLVLPETLDS
+262 RGHLVLPETLDS
-274 IGPAAFYASPIQKVT
+274 IGPSAFYRNYIDSVS
-289 MPHKTVALTS
+289 MPHKQIAFANDIFRENSNLT
-299 KIFQNC
+299 K
-305 SSLKEVE
+305 VE
-312 FNSCSS
+312 FNSCAS
-318 YITSEMFKSCNSLQS
+318 YMTNNMFYS
-333 VSDADSV
+333 
-340 KAVYNGA
+340 
-347 FYGCTSLSTL
+347 
-357 GTKNPKSVADYA
+357 
-369 FYECKKLDSIG
+369 CKKLRSVSGMECVKTIGGSVFAGCDSLRTVGNIVPTMIG
-380 LSEVTSLGLCAFY
+380 NNAFYACRKLESFDLSQVTSVGEGAFQSCHTFKSVHMPNVTSLGDLCFYDCAGLTEVSVGDKISKIPNQAFS
-393 SCQSL
+393 SCPSL
-398 KTVDMPKVSSMSESC
+398 KTV
-413 FSSCSALTS
+413 
-422 VSIGDK
+422 
-428 LSTIPSS
+428 
-435 AFSGCSALKTITLGA
+435 TLGA
-450 SVSYFDSYAFNGVS
+450 SVSDIGYYAFRNSSV
-464 PEKLYINA
+464 EKLYVNS
-472 PTPPGVYSSG
+472 PTPPGVYNND

-519 VTSLALNGK
+519 VTSLTLSGK

-542 VMMYGNGSS
+542 VMMNTGSS

-559 QTLGRFVAH
+559 QTLGSFVAY
-568 YNNSAS
+568 YNNGVS
-574 SSIISRCNNM
+574 SSVISRCNNM
-584 TSTGSEV
+584 TSTGSEA
-591 RYYLDDRYWYFICPP
+591 RYWMNSGYWYFICPP

-614 TTIYGN
+614 TTISGN
-620 QVAVRYYDS
+620 QVAIRYYDS

-637 SNWKDVAPDAT
+637 SNWKDVAPEAT
-648 LKAGQGYIFKTSSD
+648 LKAGQGYIFRVSSAD
-662 DHVCMPA
+662 YVCMPA

-721 LTVWNSV
+721 LTVWNSD
-728 NKTYNAYSIADDA
+728 NSTYNAYSIADDD
-741 FALHPM
+741 FALRPM
-747 EAFFVQKPD
+747 QAFFVQKPD

-763 QPEGRQITST
+763 QPEGRQTDSN

-796 LSNGITDDHTRLV
+796 LSNGTTDDHTRLV

>member
-23 ETDWSSLFT
+23 ETDWSPLFT
-32 RVSEGITYTCENDEA
+32 RVCEGVTYTCENDEA
-47 YPWSLADGVLTS
+47 YPWNLANGSLIS
-59 TNKGVGGSSSTFKI
+59 TNKVDKSSSTFKI
-73 SLTCEHLAQI
+73 TFSCES
-83 QWRYSV
+83 SV
-89 SSESGYDKLTI
+89 LFYMDYGTSTESGYDKLTVVLDG
-100 KHNGV
+100 NSFTCSGTASSGDLT
-105 ELGTYSGE
+105 ELQSGE
-113 KEFQYYTIDVL
+113 HVL
-124 AGTHELTFTYSKDGS
+124 TLTYSKDGS
-139 TDTGRDEAQ
+139 GTGGSDQ
-148 ISTISI
+148 VWVS
-154 RSWGLEAVEI
+154 GLSFFDKETGIPLIDLA
-164 NLSAPG
+164 APG
-170 QLGEEAVAAV
+170 QLGEEAVAQF
-180 GTLPQMVSMR
+180 GTLPKVDVVR
-190 LQGTLNKEDWNAI
+190 LKGSLNAEDWKTI
-203 SNMTGLKYVDL
+203 KNMTGLRYLDM
-214 TETTLTEIPERGF
+214 TETTVTEIPAEAF
-227 ANCKVQEIKWPKNL
+227 TNNLIQTIKWPANL
-241 KVIGKAAFCSGSGN
+241 KVIGGKAFYFRS
-255 NYYYGYL
+255 L
-262 KGHLVLPETLDS
+262 RGHLVLPETLDS
-274 IGPAAFYASPIQKVT
+274 IGPSAFYGNSIDSVS
-289 MPHKTVALTS
+289 MPHKQIAFANDIFRENPNLT
-299 KIFQNC
+299 K
-305 SSLKEVE
+305 VE
-312 FNSCSS
+312 FNSCAS
-318 YITSEMFKSCNSLQS
+318 YMTNNMFYS
-333 VSDADSV
+333 
-340 KAVYNGA
+340 
-347 FYGCTSLSTL
+347 
-357 GTKNPKSVADYA
+357 
-369 FYECKKLDSIG
+369 CKKLR
-380 LSEVTSLGLCAFY
+380 
-393 SCQSL
+393 
-398 KTVDMPKVSSMSESC
+398 
-413 FSSCSALTS
+413 S
-422 VSIGDK
+422 VSGMECVKTIGG
-428 LSTIPSS
+428 S
-435 AFSGCSALKTITLGA
+435 AFSGCDSLRTVGNIVPTMIGNNAFNACKKLEPFDLSQVTSVGESALRSCHTFKSVHMPNVTSLGEYCFYDCAGLTEVSVGDKISKIPSQAFHYCPSLKTVTLGA
-450 SVSYFDSYAFNGVS
+450 SVSDIGYYAFRNS
-464 PEKLYINA
+464 SIEKLYVNS
-472 PTPPGVYSSG
+472 PTPPGVYNND
-482 VFGSTSGTLYVPE
+482 VFGSTRGTLYVPE

-559 QTLGRFVAH
+559 QTLGSFVAY
-568 YNNSAS
+568 YNNTSS

-584 TSTGSEV
+584 SSTASEA
-591 RYYLDDRYWYFICPP
+591 RYWMNSGYWYFICPP

-629 EARAAGST
+629 EARATGST

-648 LKAGQGYIFKTSSD
+648 LKAGQGYIFRVSSND
-662 DHVCMPA
+662 YVCMPA

-681 AVTTPLSEYS
+681 AVATPLSEYP
-691 SDDANARNWNLV
+691 SDDANARSWNLV

-721 LTVWNSV
+721 LTVWNSD
-728 NKTYNAYSIADDA
+728 NSTYNAYSIADDD
-741 FALHPM
+741 FALRPM
-747 EAFFVQKPD
+747 QAFFVQKPD

-773 IDHSAGVKAM
+773 IDHPAGVKAM

-915 AIEGVDG
+915 AIEGVEG

>member
-16 VSNVWAQ
+16 VSNLWAQ
-23 ETDWSSLFT
+23 ETDWSPLFT
-32 RVSEGITYTCENDEA
+32 RVSEGVTYTCENDET
-47 YPWSLADGVLTS
+47 YPWNLANGYLIS
-59 TNKGVGGSSSTFKI
+59 TNKVDRSSSTFKI
-73 SLTCEHLAQI
+73 TFNCESAVLF
-83 QWRYSV
+83 YMNYGTST
-89 SSESGYDKLTI
+89 ESGYDKLTVVLDG
-100 KHNGV
+100 NSF
-105 ELGTYSGE
+105 TSSGE
-113 KEFQYYTIDVL
+113 VSSGETTELQPGEHVL
-124 AGTHELTFTYSKDGS
+124 TLTYSKDGS
-139 TDTGRDEAQ
+139 GTGGSDQVWVYHLALMDPETGIPVIDLA
-148 ISTISI
+148 
-154 RSWGLEAVEI
+154 
-164 NLSAPG
+164 APG
-170 QLGEEAVAAV
+170 QLGEEAVAQF
-180 GTLPQMVSMR
+180 GTLPKVDVLR
-190 LQGTLNKEDWNAI
+190 LKGTLNAEDWKTMKNL
-203 SNMTGLKYVDL
+203 TGLRYLDM
-214 TETTLTEIPERGF
+214 TETTVTEIPAEAF
-227 ANCKVQEIKWPKNL
+227 TNNSIQTIKWPANL
-241 KVIGKAAFCSGSGN
+241 KVIGGKAF
-255 NYYYGYL
+255 YDKIL

-274 IGPAAFYASPIQKVT
+274 IGPSAFYRNNIDSVS
-289 MPHKTVALTS
+289 MPHKQIALANGIFSQNTNLKTV
-299 KIFQNC
+299 K
-305 SSLKEVE
+305 

-318 YITSEMFKSCNSLQS
+318 YMPSSMFYNCTSLQS
-333 VSDADSV
+333 VSGTESV
-340 KAVYNGA
+340 KAVYGYAFFQCRELTSAGA
-347 FYGCTSLSTL
+347 MIPTAL
-357 GTKNPKSVADYA
+357 GDYA
-369 FYECKKLDSIG
+369 FNDCGKLEAID
-380 LSEVTSLGLCAFY
+380 LSEVTSLGERAFV
-393 SCQSL
+393 SCKSL
-398 KTVDMPKVSSMSESC
+398 KTVDLPKVSSMKEVC
-413 FSSCSALTS
+413 FNSCSALTS
-422 VSIGDK
+422 VSIGDG
-428 LSTIPSS
+428 LSKIPSS
-435 AFSGCSALKTITLGA
+435 AFAGCSALKTITLGA
-450 SVSYFDSYAFNGVS
+450 SVSYFDSNAFSGVS

-472 PTPPGVYSSG
+472 PTPPGVYNNDT
-482 VFGSTSGTLYVPE
+482 FGSTSGTLYVPE

-519 VTSLALNGK
+519 VTSLALSGK

-542 VMMYGNGSS
+542 VMMNTGSS

-559 QTLGRFVAH
+559 QTLGSFVAY

-584 TSTGSEV
+584 SSTASEA
-591 RYYLDDRYWYFICPP
+591 RYRMNSGYWYFICPP

-614 TTIYGN
+614 TTISGN

-629 EARAAGST
+629 EARATGST

-648 LKAGQGYIFKTSSD
+648 LKAGQGYIFRVSSAD
-662 DHVCMPA
+662 YVCMPA

-721 LTVWNSV
+721 LTVWNTDNS
-728 NKTYNAYSIADDA
+728 TYNAYSIADDD
-741 FALHPM
+741 FALRPM

-763 QPEGRQITST
+763 QPVGRQITST
-773 IDHSAGVKAM
+773 IDHPAGVKAM

-788 SRRFIELE
+788 SRRFVELE

-877 VKVELMDNGAV
+877 VKVELMDNGTV

>member
-23 ETDWSSLFT
+23 ETDWSPLFT
-32 RVSEGITYTCENDEA
+32 RVSEGVTYTCENDEA
-47 YPWSLADGVLTS
+47 YPWNLANGYLIS
-59 TNKGVGGSSSTFKI
+59 TNKVDKSSSTFKI
-73 SLTCEHLAQI
+73 TFSCES
-83 QWRYSV
+83 SV
-89 SSESGYDKLTI
+89 LFGMNYGTSTESGYDKLTVVLDG
-100 KHNGV
+100 NSFTCSGTASSDEFT
-105 ELGTYSGE
+105 ELQPGE
-113 KEFQYYTIDVL
+113 HVL
-124 AGTHELTFTYSKDGS
+124 TLTYSKDGS
-139 TDTGRDEAQ
+139 GSSGSDQVWVSRLVLMDQETGIPVIDLA
-148 ISTISI
+148 
-154 RSWGLEAVEI
+154 
-164 NLSAPG
+164 APG
-170 QLGEEAVAAV
+170 QLGEEAVAQF
-180 GTLPQMVSMR
+180 GTLPKVDVLR
-190 LQGTLNKEDWNAI
+190 LKGSLNKEDWATI
-203 SNMTGLKYVDL
+203 KNMTGLSYLDM
-214 TETTLTEIPERGF
+214 TETTVTEIPAEAFTNNRI
-227 ANCKVQEIKWPKNL
+227 KTIKWPANL
-241 KVIGKAAFCSGSGN
+241 KVIGGKAF
-255 NYYYGYL
+255 YEKYL

-274 IGPAAFYASPIQKVT
+274 IGPSAFYKNSIDSVS
-289 MPHKTVALTS
+289 MPHKQIAFANDIFRENPNLT
-299 KIFQNC
+299 K
-305 SSLKEVE
+305 VE
-312 FNSCSS
+312 FNSCAS
-318 YITSEMFKSCNSLQS
+318 YMTNNMFYSCKRLRS
-333 VSDADSV
+333 VSGMECVKTIGGSVFAHCDSLRTV
-340 KAVYNGA
+340 GNISPTTIGQ
-347 FYGCTSLSTL
+347 
-357 GTKNPKSVADYA
+357 YA
-369 FYECKKLDSIG
+369 FYNCKKLESFD
-380 LSEVTSLGLCAFY
+380 LSQVTSVGEDAFY

-398 KTVDMPKVSSMSESC
+398 KTVDMPEVSSMGGSC

-428 LSTIPSS
+428 LSKIPSS

-450 SVSYFDSYAFNGVS
+450 SVSYFDSNAFNGVS

-472 PTPPGVYSSG
+472 PTPPGVYSNG
-482 VFGSTSGTLYVPE
+482 TFGSTSGTLYVPE

-519 VTSLALNGK
+519 VTSLALNSK

-542 VMMYGNGSS
+542 VMMYANGSS
-551 FIVNGNKE
+551 FIINGNKE
-559 QTLGRFVAH
+559 QTLGRFVAY

-574 SSIISRCNNM
+574 SSVISRCNNM
-584 TSTGSEV
+584 SSTASEA
-591 RYYLDDRYWYFICPP
+591 RYWMNSGYWYFICPP

-614 TTIYGN
+614 TTISGN
-620 QVAVRYYDS
+620 QVAIRYYDS

-648 LKAGQGYIFKTSSD
+648 LKAGQGYIFRVSSAD
-662 DHVCMPA
+662 YVCMPA

-721 LTVWNSV
+721 LTVWNSD
-728 NKTYNAYSIADDA
+728 NSTYNAYSIADDD
-741 FALHPM
+741 FALRPM
-747 EAFFVQKPD
+747 QAFFVQKPD

-773 IDHSAGVKAM
+773 IDHPAGVKAM

-915 AIEGVDG
+915 AIEGVNG

>member
-23 ETDWSSLFT
+23 ETDWSPLFT
-32 RVSEGITYTCENDEA
+32 RVSEGVTYTCENDEA
-47 YPWSLADGVLTS
+47 YPWNLANGYLIS
-59 TNKGVGGSSSTFKI
+59 TNKADNSSSTFKI
-73 SLTCEHLAQI
+73 TFSCES
-83 QWRYSV
+83 SV
-89 SSESGYDKLTI
+89 LFGMNYGTSTESGYDKLTVVLDG
-100 KHNGV
+100 NSFTCSGTASSDEFT
-105 ELGTYSGE
+105 ELQPGE
-113 KEFQYYTIDVL
+113 HVL
-124 AGTHELTFTYSKDGS
+124 TLTYSKDGS
-139 TDTGRDEAQ
+139 GSSGSDQVWVSRLALMDQETGIPVIDLA
-148 ISTISI
+148 
-154 RSWGLEAVEI
+154 
-164 NLSAPG
+164 APG
-170 QLGEEAVAAV
+170 QLGEEAVAQF
-180 GTLPQMVSMR
+180 GTLPKVDVLR
-190 LQGTLNKEDWNAI
+190 LKGSLNKEDWATI
-203 SNMTGLKYVDL
+203 KNMTGLSYLDM
-214 TETTLTEIPERGF
+214 TETTVTEIPAEAFTNNRI
-227 ANCKVQEIKWPKNL
+227 KTIKWPANL
-241 KVIGKAAFCSGSGN
+241 KVIGGKAF
-255 NYYYGYL
+255 YEKYL

-274 IGPAAFYASPIQKVT
+274 IGPSAFYKNSIDSVS
-289 MPHKTVALTS
+289 MPHKQIAFANDIFRENPNLT
-299 KIFQNC
+299 K
-305 SSLKEVE
+305 VE
-312 FNSCSS
+312 FNSCAS
-318 YITSEMFKSCNSLQS
+318 YMTNNMFYSCKRLRS
-333 VSDADSV
+333 VSGMECVKTIGGSVFAHCDSLRTV
-340 KAVYNGA
+340 GNISPTTVGQYGFYN
-347 FYGCTSLSTL
+347 
-357 GTKNPKSVADYA
+357 
-369 FYECKKLDSIG
+369 CKKLESFD
-380 LSEVTSLGLCAFY
+380 LSQVTSVGEDAFY

-398 KTVDMPKVSSMSESC
+398 KTVDMPEVSSMGGSC

-428 LSTIPSS
+428 LSKIPSS

-450 SVSYFDSYAFNGVS
+450 SVSYFDSNAFNGVS

-472 PTPPGVYSSG
+472 PTPPGVYSNG
-482 VFGSTSGTLYVPE
+482 TFGSTSGTLYVPE

-519 VTSLALNGK
+519 VTSLALNSK

-542 VMMYGNGSS
+542 VMMYANGSS
-551 FIVNGNKE
+551 FIINGNKE
-559 QTLGRFVAH
+559 QTLGRFVAY

-584 TSTGSEV
+584 SSTASEA
-591 RYYLDDRYWYFICPP
+591 RYWMNSGYWYFICPP

-614 TTIYGN
+614 TTISGN
-620 QVAVRYYDS
+620 QVAIRYYDS

-637 SNWKDVAPDAT
+637 ANWKDVAPDAT
-648 LKAGQGYIFKTSSD
+648 LKAGQGYIFRVSSD
-662 DHVCMPA
+662 DYVCMPA

-721 LTVWNSV
+721 LTVWNSD
-728 NKTYNAYSIADDA
+728 NSTYNAYSIADDD
-741 FALHPM
+741 FALRPM
-747 EAFFVQKPD
+747 QAFFVQKPD

-763 QPEGRQITST
+763 QPEGRQTDSN

-915 AIEGVDG
+915 AIEGVEG

>member
-23 ETDWSSLFT
+23 ETDWSPLFT
-32 RVSEGITYTCENDEA
+32 RVCEGVTYTCENDEA
-47 YPWSLADGVLTS
+47 YPWKLANGYLIS
-59 TNKGVGGSSSTFKI
+59 TNKAHNSSSTFKI
-73 SLTCEHLAQI
+73 TFSCESAIYFHMK
-83 QWRYSV
+83 YGTST
-89 SSESGYDKLTI
+89 EGTYDKLTVVLD
-100 KHNGV
+100 GSTSV
-105 ELGTYSGE
+105 CSGSASSDEFEELQPGE
-113 KEFQYYTIDVL
+113 HVL
-124 AGTHELTFTYSKDGS
+124 TLTYSKDGS
-139 TDTGRDEAQ
+139 GTGGSDQ
-148 ISTISI
+148 VWVSS
-154 RSWGLEAVEI
+154 
-164 NLSAPG
+164 LSLFDKETGVPLIDLAAPG
-170 QLGEEAVAAV
+170 QLGEEAVAQF
-180 GTLPQMVSMR
+180 GTLPKVDIVR
-190 LQGTLNKEDWNAI
+190 LKGSLNAEDWKTI
-203 SNMTGLKYVDL
+203 KNMTGLSYLDM
-214 TETTLTEIPERGF
+214 TETTVTEIPAEAFTNNRI
-227 ANCKVQEIKWPKNL
+227 KTIKWPANL
-241 KVIGKAAFCSGSGN
+241 KVIGGKAF
-255 NYYYGYL
+255 YDKYL

-274 IGPAAFYASPIQKVT
+274 IGPSAFYRNSIDSVS
-289 MPHKTVALTS
+289 MPHKQIALANGIFSENTNLKTV
-299 KIFQNC
+299 K
-305 SSLKEVE
+305 
-312 FNSCSS
+312 FNSCAS
-318 YITSEMFKSCNSLQS
+318 YMPGSMFYNCTSLRS
-333 VSDADSV
+333 VSGTENV
-340 KAVYNGA
+340 KAVYGYA
-347 FYGCTSLSTL
+347 FFHCSELTSAGTMIPTTL
-357 GTKNPKSVADYA
+357 GDYA
-369 FYECKKLDSIG
+369 FNECGKLETID
-380 LSEVTSLGLCAFY
+380 LSEVTSLGERAFV
-393 SCQSL
+393 SCKSL
-398 KTVDMPKVSSMSESC
+398 KTVDLPKVSSMKEVC
-413 FSSCSALTS
+413 FNSCSALTS
-422 VSIGDK
+422 VCIGDG
-428 LSTIPSS
+428 LSTIPYA
-435 AFSGCSALKTITLGA
+435 AFAGCSALKTITLGA
-450 SVSYFDSYAFNGVS
+450 SISYLDRSAFSGVS
-464 PEKLYINA
+464 SEKIYINA
-472 PTPPGVYSSG
+472 PTPPGAYG
-482 VFGSTSGTLYVPE
+482 NDVFGSTSGTLYVPE

-519 VTSLALNGK
+519 VTSLTLTGK

-542 VMMYGNGSS
+542 VKMNPGSS
-551 FIVNGNKE
+551 FIVNGNKD
-559 QTLGRFVAH
+559 QALGFFAAD
-568 YNNSAS
+568 YNNDVS

-584 TSTGSEV
+584 TSTASEV

-614 TTIYGN
+614 YAWKGN
-620 QVAVRYYDS
+620 QVAIRYYDS

-728 NKTYNAYSIADDA
+728 NKTYNAYSIADDD

-788 SRRFIELE
+788 SRMFIELE

-853 AGQAEIGMW
+853 TGQAEIGMW

>member
-1 MKKQF
+1 
-6 LFFLFCLCAG
+6 
-16 VSNVWAQ
+16 
-23 ETDWSSLFT
+23 
-32 RVSEGITYTCENDEA
+32 
-47 YPWSLADGVLTS
+47 
-59 TNKGVGGSSSTFKI
+59 
-73 SLTCEHLAQI
+73 
-83 QWRYSV
+83 
-89 SSESGYDKLTI
+89 
-100 KHNGV
+100 
-105 ELGTYSGE
+105 
-113 KEFQYYTIDVL
+113 
-124 AGTHELTFTYSKDGS
+124 
-139 TDTGRDEAQ
+139 
-148 ISTISI
+148 
-154 RSWGLEAVEI
+154 
-164 NLSAPG
+164 
-170 QLGEEAVAAV
+170 
-180 GTLPQMVSMR
+180 
-190 LQGTLNKEDWNAI
+190 
-203 SNMTGLKYVDL
+203 
-214 TETTLTEIPERGF
+214 
-227 ANCKVQEIKWPKNL
+227 
-241 KVIGKAAFCSGSGN
+241 
-255 NYYYGYL
+255 
-262 KGHLVLPETLDS
+262 
-274 IGPAAFYASPIQKVT
+274 
-289 MPHKTVALTS
+289 MP
-299 KIFQNC
+299 N
-305 SSLKEVE
+305 
-312 FNSCSS
+312 
-318 YITSEMFKSCNSLQS
+318 
-333 VSDADSV
+333 
-340 KAVYNGA
+340 
-347 FYGCTSLSTL
+347 
-357 GTKNPKSVADYA
+357 
-369 FYECKKLDSIG
+369 
-380 LSEVTSLGLCAFY
+380 VTSLGECCFYDCAGLTEVSVGDNISQIPSQAFHY
-393 SCQSL
+393 CPSL
-398 KTVDMPKVSSMSESC
+398 KTV
-413 FSSCSALTS
+413 
-422 VSIGDK
+422 
-428 LSTIPSS
+428 
-435 AFSGCSALKTITLGA
+435 TLGA
-450 SVSYFDSYAFNGVS
+450 SVSYIGYSAFRSSSV
-464 PEKLYINA
+464 EKLYVNS
-472 PTPPGVYSSG
+472 PTPPDVYNND
-482 VFGSTSGTLYVPE
+482 VFGSTSGTLYAPE

-508 KFTSVDVNPNP
+508 KFTSVDVNSNP
-519 VTSLALNGK
+519 VTSLTLNGK

-542 VMMYGNGSS
+542 VMMYANGSS
-551 FIVNGNKE
+551 FIINGNKE
-559 QTLGRFVAH
+559 QTLGSFVAY

-584 TSTGSEV
+584 SSTASEA
-591 RYYLDDRYWYFICPP
+591 RYWMNSGYWYFICPP

-614 TTIYGN
+614 YAWSGN
-620 QVAVRYYDS
+620 QVAIRYYDS
-629 EARAAGST
+629 EARATGST

-648 LKAGQGYIFKTSSD
+648 LKAGQGYIFRVSSAD
-662 DHVCMPA
+662 YVCMPA

-721 LTVWNSV
+721 LTVWNTDNS
-728 NKTYNAYSIADDA
+728 TYNAYSIADDD
-741 FALHPM
+741 FALRPM
-747 EAFFVQKPD
+747 QAFFVQKPD

-773 IDHSAGVKAM
+773 IDHPAGVKAM

-830 DITAQIFSVQGDEA
+830 NITAQIFSVQGDEA

>member
-23 ETDWSSLFT
+23 ETDWSSLV
-32 RVSEGITYTCENDEA
+32 RVSKHINLNIENDET
-47 YPWSLADGVLTS
+47 YPWQLADGILTS
-59 TNKGVGGSSSTFKI
+59 TNKGVSSSTCTFKM
-73 SLTCEHLAQI
+73 SFTCEALTVV
-83 QWRYSV
+83 QWNYSV
-89 SSESGYDKLTI
+89 KSEQGYDKLTI
-100 KHNGV
+100 RHNDRL
-105 ELGTYSGE
+105 LGTYSGVVN
-113 KEFQYYTIDVL
+113 FTFYSMYVS
-124 AGTHELTFTYSKDGS
+124 AGTHEFTFTYSKDGS
-139 TDTGRDEAQ
+139 NDSNGDEVQ
-148 ISTISI
+148 ISGISV
-154 RSWGLEAVEI
+154 RDYAGEAMEI
-164 NLSAPG
+164 ELSAPG
-170 QLGEEAVAAV
+170 QLGEEVVAAV

-190 LQGTLNKEDWNAI
+190 LKGTLNAEDWKTMKNL
-203 SNMTGLKYVDL
+203 TGLRYLDM
-214 TETTLTEIPERGF
+214 TETTVTEIPAEAF
-227 ANCKVQEIKWPKNL
+227 TKNQIQTIKWPANL
-241 KVIGKAAFCSGSGN
+241 KVIGGKAFYDKS
-255 NYYYGYL
+255 L
-262 KGHLVLPETLDS
+262 RGHLVLPETLDS
-274 IGPAAFYASPIQKVT
+274 IGPSAFYRNSIDSVS
-289 MPHKTVALTS
+289 MPHKQIALANGIFSENTNLKTV
-299 KIFQNC
+299 K
-305 SSLKEVE
+305 

-318 YITSEMFKSCNSLQS
+318 YMPSSMFYNCTSLRS
-333 VSDADSV
+333 VSGTENV
-340 KAVYNGA
+340 KAVYGYA
-347 FYGCTSLSTL
+347 FFHCSELTSAGTMIPTTL
-357 GTKNPKSVADYA
+357 GDYA
-369 FYECKKLDSIG
+369 FNDCGKLETID
-380 LSEVTSLGLCAFY
+380 LSEVTSLGERAFT
-393 SCQSL
+393 SCKSL
-398 KTVDMPKVSSMSESC
+398 KTVDLPKVSSMKEVC

-559 QTLGRFVAH
+559 QTLGSFVAH

-614 TTIYGN
+614 TTISGN
-620 QVAVRYYDS
+620 QVAIRYYDS

>member
-16 VSNVWAQ
+16 VSNLWAQ
-23 ETDWSSLFT
+23 ETDWSPLFT
-32 RVSEGITYTCENDEA
+32 RVSEGVTYTCENDET
-47 YPWSLADGVLTS
+47 YPWNLANGYLIS
-59 TNKGVGGSSSTFKI
+59 TNKVDRSSSTFKI
-73 SLTCEHLAQI
+73 TFNCESAVLF
-83 QWRYSV
+83 YMNYGTST
-89 SSESGYDKLTI
+89 ESGYDKLTVVLDG
-100 KHNGV
+100 NSF
-105 ELGTYSGE
+105 TSSGE
-113 KEFQYYTIDVL
+113 VSSGETTELQPGEHVL
-124 AGTHELTFTYSKDGS
+124 TLTYSKDGS
-139 TDTGRDEAQ
+139 GTGGSDQVWVYHLALMDPETGIPVIDLA
-148 ISTISI
+148 
-154 RSWGLEAVEI
+154 
-164 NLSAPG
+164 APG
-170 QLGEEAVAAV
+170 QLGEEAVAQF
-180 GTLPQMVSMR
+180 GTLPKVDVLR
-190 LQGTLNKEDWNAI
+190 LKGTLNAEDWKTMKNL
-203 SNMTGLKYVDL
+203 TGLRYLDM
-214 TETTLTEIPERGF
+214 TETTVTEIPAEAF
-227 ANCKVQEIKWPKNL
+227 TNNSIQTIKWPANL
-241 KVIGKAAFCSGSGN
+241 KVIGGKAF
-255 NYYYGYL
+255 YDKIL

-274 IGPAAFYASPIQKVT
+274 IGPSAFYRNNIDSVS
-289 MPHKTVALTS
+289 MPHKQIALANGIFSQNTNLKTV
-299 KIFQNC
+299 K
-305 SSLKEVE
+305 

-318 YITSEMFKSCNSLQS
+318 YMPSSMFYNCTSLQS
-333 VSDADSV
+333 VSGTESV
-340 KAVYNGA
+340 KAVYGYAFFQCRELTSAGA
-347 FYGCTSLSTL
+347 MIPTAL
-357 GTKNPKSVADYA
+357 GDYA
-369 FYECKKLDSIG
+369 FNDCGKLEAID
-380 LSEVTSLGLCAFY
+380 LSEVTSLGERAFV
-393 SCQSL
+393 SCKSL
-398 KTVDMPKVSSMSESC
+398 KTVDLPKVSSMKEVC
-413 FSSCSALTS
+413 FNSCSALTS
-422 VSIGDK
+422 VSIGDG
-428 LSTIPSS
+428 LSKIPSS
-435 AFSGCSALKTITLGA
+435 AFAGCSALKTITLGA
-450 SVSYFDSYAFNGVS
+450 SVSYFDSNAFSGVS

-472 PTPPGVYSSG
+472 PTPPGVYNNDT
-482 VFGSTSGTLYVPE
+482 FGSTSGTLYVPE

-519 VTSLALNGK
+519 VTSLTLSGN

-542 VMMYGNGSS
+542 VMMNTGSS

-559 QTLGRFVAH
+559 QTLGSFVA
-568 YNNSAS
+568 YYSNSAS
-574 SSIISRCNNM
+574 PSIISRCNNM
-584 TSTGSEV
+584 SSTASEA
-591 RYYLDDRYWYFICPP
+591 RYWMNSGYWYFICPP

-614 TTIYGN
+614 TTISGN
-620 QVAVRYYDS
+620 QVAIRYYDS

-648 LKAGQGYIFKTSSD
+648 LKAGQGYIFRVSSAD
-662 DHVCMPA
+662 YVCMPA

-721 LTVWNSV
+721 LTVWNSD
-728 NKTYNAYSIADDA
+728 NSTYNAYSIADDD
-741 FALHPM
+741 FALRPM
-747 EAFFVQKPD
+747 QAFFVQKPD

-763 QPEGRQITST
+763 QTEGRQITST

>member
-23 ETDWSSLFT
+23 ETDWSPLFT
-32 RVSEGITYTCENDEA
+32 RVCEGVTYTCENDEA
-47 YPWSLADGVLTS
+47 YPWNLANGYLIS
-59 TNKGVGGSSSTFKI
+59 TNKAHNSSSTFKI
-73 SLTCEHLAQI
+73 TFSCESAIYFYMQ
-83 QWRYSV
+83 YDTST
-89 SSESGYDKLTI
+89 ENGYDKLTVVLD
-100 KHNGV
+100 GSTSV
-105 ELGTYSGE
+105 CSGTASSDEFEELQPGE
-113 KEFQYYTIDVL
+113 HVL
-124 AGTHELTFTYSKDGS
+124 TLTYSKDGS
-139 TDTGRDEAQ
+139 GVGGSDQVWVSGLSLFDKETGLPLIDLA
-148 ISTISI
+148 
-154 RSWGLEAVEI
+154 
-164 NLSAPG
+164 APG
-170 QLGEEAVAAV
+170 QLGEEAVAQF
-180 GTLPQMVSMR
+180 GTLPKVDIVR
-190 LQGTLNKEDWNAI
+190 LKGSLNAEDWKTI
-203 SNMTGLKYVDL
+203 KNMTGLLYLDM
-214 TETTLTEIPERGF
+214 TETTVTEIPAEAFTNNRI
-227 ANCKVQEIKWPKNL
+227 KTIKWPANL
-241 KVIGKAAFCSGSGN
+241 KVIGGKAFYDKS
-255 NYYYGYL
+255 L
-262 KGHLVLPETLDS
+262 RGHLVLPETLDS
-274 IGPAAFYASPIQKVT
+274 IGPSAFYRNSIDSVS
-289 MPHKTVALTS
+289 MPHKQIAFANDIFRENSNLT
-299 KIFQNC
+299 K
-305 SSLKEVE
+305 VE
-312 FNSCSS
+312 FNSCAS
-318 YITSEMFKSCNSLQS
+318 YMTNKMFYS
-333 VSDADSV
+333 
-340 KAVYNGA
+340 
-347 FYGCTSLSTL
+347 
-357 GTKNPKSVADYA
+357 
-369 FYECKKLDSIG
+369 CKKLRSVSGMECVKTIGGYVFAECDSLRTVGNIAPTTVG
-380 LSEVTSLGLCAFY
+380 QYGFCNCKKLESFDLSQVTSVGENAFN

-398 KTVDMPKVSSMSESC
+398 KTVDMPEVSSMGGSC

-428 LSTIPSS
+428 LSQIPSS

-450 SVSYFDSYAFNGVS
+450 SVSYFDSYAFNNVK

-472 PTPPGVYSSG
+472 PTPPGVYNNNT
-482 VFGSTSGTLYVPE
+482 FGSTSGTLYVPE

-519 VTSLALNGK
+519 VTSLTLKGK

-542 VMMYGNGSS
+542 VMMYANGSS
-551 FIVNGNKE
+551 FIINGNKE
-559 QTLGRFVAH
+559 QTLGRFVAY
-568 YNNSAS
+568 YNNSAP

-614 TTIYGN
+614 YAWSGN
-620 QVAVRYYDS
+620 HVAIRYYDS
-629 EARAAGST
+629 EARATGST

-648 LKAGQGYIFKTSSD
+648 LKAGQGYIFRVSSD
-662 DHVCMPA
+662 DYVCMPA
-669 TEETHNQIFRSQ
+669 TEETHNQIFRNQ

-814 QETFD
+814 QETYD

-915 AIEGVDG
+915 AIEGVEG

>member
-1 MKKQF
+1 MK
-6 LFFLFCLCAG
+6 
-16 VSNVWAQ
+16 
-23 ETDWSSLFT
+23 T
-32 RVSEGITYTCENDEA
+32 I
-47 YPWSLADGVLTS
+47 
-59 TNKGVGGSSSTFKI
+59 GGSVFAECD
-73 SLTCEHLAQI
+73 SLRT
-83 QWRYSV
+83 
-89 SSESGYDKLTI
+89 
-100 KHNGV
+100 
-105 ELGTYSGE
+105 
-113 KEFQYYTIDVL
+113 
-124 AGTHELTFTYSKDGS
+124 
-139 TDTGRDEAQ
+139 
-148 ISTISI
+148 
-154 RSWGLEAVEI
+154 
-164 NLSAPG
+164 
-170 QLGEEAVAAV
+170 V
-180 GTLPQMVSMR
+180 GNIVPTM
-190 LQGTLNKEDWNAI
+190 I
-203 SNMTGLKYVDL
+203 
-214 TETTLTEIPERGF
+214 
-227 ANCKVQEIKWPKNL
+227 
-241 KVIGKAAFCSGSGN
+241 GN
-255 NYYYGYL
+255 N
-262 KGHLVLPETLDS
+262 
-274 IGPAAFYASPIQKVT
+274 AFYACRKLESFDLSQVT
-289 MPHKTVALTS
+289 SVGEGA
-299 KIFQNC
+299 FQ
-305 SSLKEVE
+305 
-312 FNSCSS
+312 SCH
-318 YITSEMFKSCNSLQS
+318 TFKSVHMPN
-333 VSDADSV
+333 
-340 KAVYNGA
+340 
-347 FYGCTSLSTL
+347 
-357 GTKNPKSVADYA
+357 
-369 FYECKKLDSIG
+369 
-380 LSEVTSLGLCAFY
+380 VTSLGDLCFYDCAGLTEVSVGDKISKIPNQAFS
-393 SCQSL
+393 SCPSL
-398 KTVDMPKVSSMSESC
+398 KTV
-413 FSSCSALTS
+413 
-422 VSIGDK
+422 
-428 LSTIPSS
+428 
-435 AFSGCSALKTITLGA
+435 TLGA
-450 SVSYFDSYAFNGVS
+450 SVSDIGYYAFRNSSV
-464 PEKLYINA
+464 EKLYVNS
-472 PTPPGVYSSG
+472 PTPPGVYNND

-519 VTSLALNGK
+519 VTSLTLSGK

-542 VMMYGNGSS
+542 VMMNTGSS

-559 QTLGRFVAH
+559 QTLGSFVAY
-568 YNNSAS
+568 YNNGVS
-574 SSIISRCNNM
+574 SSVISRCNNM
-584 TSTGSEV
+584 TSTGSEA
-591 RYYLDDRYWYFICPP
+591 RYWMNSGYWYFICPP

-614 TTIYGN
+614 TTISGN
-620 QVAVRYYDS
+620 QVAIRYYDS
-629 EARAAGST
+629 EARATGST
-637 SNWKDVAPDAT
+637 SNWKDVAPEAT
-648 LKAGQGYIFKTSSD
+648 LKAGQGYIFRVSSAD
-662 DHVCMPA
+662 YVCMPA

-721 LTVWNSV
+721 LTVWNSD
-728 NKTYNAYSIADDA
+728 NSTYNAYSIADDD
-741 FALHPM
+741 FALRPM
-747 EAFFVQKPD
+747 QAFFVQKPD

-763 QPEGRQITST
+763 QPEGRQTDSN

-830 DITAQIFSVQGDEA
+830 DITAQIFSVLGDEA

>member
-23 ETDWSSLFT
+23 ETDWSPLFT
-32 RVSEGITYTCENDEA
+32 RVSEGVTYTCENDEA
-47 YPWSLADGVLTS
+47 YPWNLANGYLIS
-59 TNKGVGGSSSTFKI
+59 TNKVDKSSSTFKI
-73 SLTCEHLAQI
+73 TFNCESAVLF
-83 QWRYSV
+83 YMDYGTST
-89 SSESGYDKLTI
+89 ESGYDKLTVVLDG
-100 KHNGV
+100 NSFTCS
-105 ELGTYSGE
+105 GTASSGE
-113 KEFQYYTIDVL
+113 LTELQPGEHVL
-124 AGTHELTFTYSKDGS
+124 TLTYSKDGS
-139 TDTGRDEAQ
+139 GVDGSGQVWVYHLALMDQETGIPVIDLA
-148 ISTISI
+148 
-154 RSWGLEAVEI
+154 
-164 NLSAPG
+164 APG
-170 QLGEEAVAAV
+170 QLGEEAVAQF
-180 GTLPQMVSMR
+180 GTLPKVDVLR
-190 LQGTLNKEDWNAI
+190 LKGSLNKEDWATI
-203 SNMTGLKYVDL
+203 KNMTGLSYLDM
-214 TETTLTEIPERGF
+214 TETTVTEIPAEAFTKNRIRH
-227 ANCKVQEIKWPKNL
+227 IKWPANL
-241 KVIGKAAFCSGSGN
+241 KVIGGKAF
-255 NYYYGYL
+255 YDRIL

-274 IGPAAFYASPIQKVT
+274 IGPSAFYKNFIDSVS
-289 MPHKTVALTS
+289 MPHKQIAFANDIFRENPNLT
-299 KIFQNC
+299 K
-305 SSLKEVE
+305 VE
-312 FNSCSS
+312 FNSCAS
-318 YITSEMFKSCNSLQS
+318 YMTNNMFYS
-333 VSDADSV
+333 
-340 KAVYNGA
+340 
-347 FYGCTSLSTL
+347 
-357 GTKNPKSVADYA
+357 
-369 FYECKKLDSIG
+369 CKKLRSVSGMECVKTIGGSVFAHCDSLRTVGNISPTTVG
-380 LSEVTSLGLCAFY
+380 QYGFYNCKKLESFDLSQVTSVGEDAFY

-398 KTVDMPKVSSMSESC
+398 KTVDMPEVSSMGGSC

-428 LSTIPSS
+428 LSKIPSS

-450 SVSYFDSYAFNGVS
+450 SVSYFDSNAFNGVS

-472 PTPPGVYSSG
+472 PTPPGVYSNG
-482 VFGSTSGTLYVPE
+482 TFGSTSGTLYVPE

-519 VTSLALNGK
+519 VTSLALNSK

-542 VMMYGNGSS
+542 VMMYANGSS
-551 FIVNGNKE
+551 FIINGNKE
-559 QTLGRFVAH
+559 QTLGSFVAY

-574 SSIISRCNNM
+574 SSVISRCNNM
-584 TSTGSEV
+584 SSTASEA
-591 RYYLDDRYWYFICPP
+591 RYWMNSGYWYFICPP

-614 TTIYGN
+614 TTISGN
-620 QVAVRYYDS
+620 QVAIRYYDS
-629 EARAAGST
+629 EARATGST
-637 SNWKDVAPDAT
+637 SNWKDVAPEAT
-648 LKAGQGYIFKTSSD
+648 LKAGQGYIFRVSSAD
-662 DHVCMPA
+662 YVCMPA

-721 LTVWNSV
+721 LTVWNSD
-728 NKTYNAYSIADDA
+728 NSTYNAYSIADDD
-741 FALHPM
+741 FALRPM
-747 EAFFVQKPD
+747 QAFFVQKPD

-773 IDHSAGVKAM
+773 IDHPAGVKAM

-915 AIEGVDG
+915 AIEGVEG

>member
-23 ETDWSSLFT
+23 ETDWSPLFT
-32 RVSEGITYTCENDEA
+32 RVSEGVTYTCENDEA
-47 YPWSLADGVLTS
+47 YPWNLANGYLIS
-59 TNKGVGGSSSTFKI
+59 TNKVDKSSSTFKI
-73 SLTCEHLAQI
+73 TFSCES
-83 QWRYSV
+83 SV
-89 SSESGYDKLTI
+89 LFGMNYGTSTESGYDKLTVVLDG
-100 KHNGV
+100 NSFTCSGTASSDEFT
-105 ELGTYSGE
+105 ELQPGE
-113 KEFQYYTIDVL
+113 HVL
-124 AGTHELTFTYSKDGS
+124 TLTYSKDGS
-139 TDTGRDEAQ
+139 GSSGSDQVWVSRLALMDQETGIPVIDLA
-148 ISTISI
+148 
-154 RSWGLEAVEI
+154 
-164 NLSAPG
+164 APG
-170 QLGEEAVAAV
+170 QLGEEAVAQF
-180 GTLPQMVSMR
+180 GTLPKVDVLR
-190 LQGTLNKEDWNAI
+190 LKGSLNKEDWATI
-203 SNMTGLKYVDL
+203 KNMTGLSYLDM
-214 TETTLTEIPERGF
+214 TETTVTEIPAEAFTNNRI
-227 ANCKVQEIKWPKNL
+227 QTIKWPANL
-241 KVIGKAAFCSGSGN
+241 KVIGGKAF
-255 NYYYGYL
+255 YDKYL

-274 IGPAAFYASPIQKVT
+274 IGPSAFYKNTIDSVS
-289 MPHKTVALTS
+289 MPHKQIAFANDIFRENPNLT
-299 KIFQNC
+299 K
-305 SSLKEVE
+305 VE
-312 FNSCSS
+312 FNSCAS
-318 YITSEMFKSCNSLQS
+318 YMTNNMFYSCKRLRS
-333 VSDADSV
+333 VSGMECVKTIGGSVFAHCDSLRTV
-340 KAVYNGA
+340 GNISPTTIGQ
-347 FYGCTSLSTL
+347 
-357 GTKNPKSVADYA
+357 YA
-369 FYECKKLDSIG
+369 FYNCKKLESFD
-380 LSEVTSLGLCAFY
+380 LSQVTSVGEDAFY

-398 KTVDMPKVSSMSESC
+398 KTVDMPEVSSMGGSC

-428 LSTIPSS
+428 LSKIPSS

-450 SVSYFDSYAFNGVS
+450 SVSYFDSNAFNGVS

-472 PTPPGVYSSG
+472 PTPPGVYSNG
-482 VFGSTSGTLYVPE
+482 TFGSTSGTLYVPE

-519 VTSLALNGK
+519 VTSLALNSK

-542 VMMYGNGSS
+542 VMMYANGSS
-551 FIVNGNKE
+551 FIINGNKE
-559 QTLGRFVAH
+559 QTLGRFVAY

-574 SSIISRCNNM
+574 SSVISRCNNM
-584 TSTGSEV
+584 SSTASEA
-591 RYYLDDRYWYFICPP
+591 RYWMNSGYWYFICPP

-614 TTIYGN
+614 TTISGN
-620 QVAVRYYDS
+620 QVAIRYYDS

-721 LTVWNSV
+721 LTVWNSE
-728 NKTYNAYSIADDA
+728 NKTYNAYSIADDD
-741 FALHPM
+741 FALRPM
-747 EAFFVQKPD
+747 QAFFVQKPD

-773 IDHSAGVKAM
+773 IDHPAGVKAM